1 MTSVWKRL
9 QRVGKRASKFQFAAT
24 YQELVVECTN
34 KWQPDKLRVVW
45 TRRNRRICTKLHGWQ
60 PGIKNPYRGM
70 VVWQAPE
77 NVDITVTLFK
87 DPNADEFEDKDWT
100 FIIENE
106 TKGHRK
112 VLASVDVNMKRYA
125 SATPAQYE
133 LTLKLKP
140 LSVKVVEATLKL
152 TLSCVFLK
160 EGKATDEDMQSLA
173 SLMSLKQSDIGNLDD
188 FSDEEEEKRASTGS
202 TTTSPATAPPPPS
215 RRVRDT
221 GPTHTAPTEME
232 WKSAFTVTLP
242 NLPQLQSLPPLP
254 LSITPSAPPLF
265 PPPPP
270 PHLAAPGPVGSAS
283 QQARPSHYSFTVPAF
298 VRAHPPALPK
308 IFQPAAGSAPIYV
321 PRRPQR
327 GSGDPSLMDPSPPAG
342 TAAAAPIPP
351 LPKPRPLS
359 FTGPGTPPHP
369 SALSSTPPHVASPP
383 DAVQTASWQKE
394 WRPPKNTTPLA
405 PVPVPYS
412 PPVLCPPH
420 TATDV
425 PEAVPLQ
432 AVQGLETLC
441 NPLPPPP
448 VQTPP
453 LPMQAPPLVQSS
465 VSVPVHPAAVP
476 SANAVQ
482 SATVTVQATVHTP
495 PPSGEASPVALASGL
510 DCLDHSMESDMPPLI
525 PHSAQTASPARSSP
539 SRKAPRPVRPP
550 PPPPDQATPP
560 SLAPPNKQS
569 RPAGL
574 TPPPEYSPP
583 SGSFPSPE
591 SVNPVLLPPPIPP
604 RKGFPL
610 PLSSPP
616 ASAPGPDPFSG
627 SDHPHPPLQTPS
639 STPAVSLSDPPVR
652 ARVPVSIPAPPVASS
667 LSDAPSL
674 TPSDSA
680 VPASCPS
687 SASPPVSPDV
697 CVSPVPC
704 HPLLPV
710 VSDASCAAPDAA
722 APAVVSSS
730 DSIPERPLQTCEWR
744 HQVVPT
750 VVRPNVRRPQV
761 SPAVESPVPM
771 PVSSPLCPTPALP
784 SPLPSAISSPPP
796 QNQVPISLLPGPVSA
811 SLSDTQTEYQR
822 QLSTLTEEELSS
834 SISPTEEKQMNLG
847 RTESRG
853 YERKREGDSV
863 FGLEVVKAAKGPD
876 SMTSML
882 PSSPKK
888 SSLSELTYFELP
900 KTRSDGPK
908 TPPIEASLDPTS
920 HPASPV
926 SSSSVVVSASPLE
939 SKEAPNTSAFVLKP
953 AHPSPPRSVS
963 GQGAVVAPE
972 RDKAV
977 LPLSVHQFPHSALLE
992 GKELRDWRE
1001 ETQTGKDW
1009 KERREEKEQK
1019 VTLSSEREA
1028 SKSIGDLEKP
1038 HSDWGPNT
1046 MVALLPSCPR
1056 VSSSPGLPSTMS
1068 HSTDEAQLEWTFDRK
1083 VLLEKPSKSISKVAI
1098 LQASAP
1104 ESLSKDEEEY
1114 ADTKGVTYL
1123 SPSCPRESRI
1133 PGLPST
1139 HMLMADSPR
1148 VVRDPNMVDLLI
1160 TCPRVSNIPGI
1171 PSCQQMKV
1179 EEPKECLWSESKKPL
1194 CQPSC
1199 REKVLVF
1206 DSPGKAYEDKEAR
1219 GHMVAI
1225 VPTCPQESRIPGFPS
1240 TPRPKVNPRVQMP
1253 SMIDILP
1260 TCPKSTH
1267 IPGLPTVMVSNETLS
1282 LKWPSEDI
1290 VFYKPFKGKP
1300 RILHFHDLGKFYH
1313 DMEML
1318 KTMVVLVPTCP
1329 RKARNPGFPSVP
1341 RDPEKLHLS
1350 NAPSMVNILPTCPK
1364 SSGISGLPSRLH
1376 TGSGGWLTCNSLLW
1390 DKPLKRQASG
1400 IHQFS
1405 AGLLPLEKNVNMS
1418 NMRPSCP
1425 KTTRIH
1431 GCPSAPRP
1439 EICRAPII
1447 VNLVP
1452 SCPKVSKIMGFP
1464 SIKALK
1470 AEQDMP
1476 WWYALDK
1483 KLFWAKQIKNTST
1496 LFKPLPSGVTL
1507 SKEGGDIGRSMFKLA
1522 PTCPGQARVPGFPSA
1537 PKPELKR
1544 APSMINCLPSCPKIS
1559 RVPGIPSAKKLVEE
1573 FDIKGWPIREMP
1585 LWIKPFKR
1593 KPCEAISLQPAQYR
1607 PRDDSEREII
1617 KSMPLLVPC
1626 CPRKPSTPG
1635 FPSSPR
1641 PKVDNAPNI
1650 MNLLPSCPKVAR
1662 IPGVPSIQMS
1672 QNECAAM
1679 NWPLGVQ
1686 PFCVKSRKNKSFES
1700 VLVLP
1705 VHYRTIKD
1713 QIIIRGMFYLAPNC
1727 PGKARNSGFP
1737 SAPRPQGF
1745 RAPTMASMIP
1755 SCPKSSRVHGLQSTQ
1770 QSNTGCDAEIK
1781 WHADIK
1787 PLWEKPQDKDKS
1799 CLHILDCP
1807 SQYSSIKDKYFMRTM
1822 VSLVSSCPAN
1832 ASSSGF
1838 PSLQRLESRHLPG
1851 KASILPSHLPG
1862 TDTTKD
1868 KDIALVVDRSPCQNS
1883 LAPKPD
1889 SVNQPPEIS
1898 EVMERLLASTPL
1910 GPSED
1915 HISDY
1920 LSIAS
1925 KSHIEL
1931 PCEKLKTLSQPQDI
1945 SSHKQTYPSEPDHP
1959 PLPAHIT
1966 NDDKEANPVLI
1977 SVPTLMKENTVF
1989 GGKYKRGDE
1998 GTLERGHIQCRMWH
2012 STPDTPL
2019 ILTVRERSGSMTAL
2033 VPACPRTSSI
2043 PGFPS
2048 MQITSTGTGL
2058 GSCSVDKSTLWE
2070 KQSKALHVLQVDIP
2084 KEQRDMMTGMVNL
2097 GPSCPKRARTD
2108 GFPSVDSPKSVVC
2121 QVERAAN
2128 MVNLTP
2134 SCPSVARVIGMPSIR
2149 NAYIN
2154 ETAWPVNKFP
2164 TWQKPLKRKTSVTIL
2179 STPFPQMSKRNKK
2192 IMKNMFAIVPSC
2204 PSASSIPGFPSARRT
2219 QKAQMP
2225 SMKSLFP
2232 SCPNKSN
2239 IAGIPSKLA
2248 QPADKP
2254 NVEWLNVRGD
2264 LWVRQPQ
2271 KRPDL
2276 PRQIFVEDTKICS
2289 TMWALVPSCPIA
2301 ASVPGFP
2308 SAPQHITDKHQ
2319 IRKEPAM
2326 GNIAHACPKLS
2337 IVPGMPS
2344 QDETDVDQIPD
2355 KTVLWD
2361 KPPQMKSFAIE
2372 LLESGDK
2379 TIGKDM
2385 MALVPSCPEVA
2396 RHPGFPS
2403 APRPQVN
2410 IEPNMANILPCCP
2423 KLSKVP
2429 GMPSQDETNVDQIPD
2444 KTVLWEK
2451 PPQMKSFAI
2460 EMLESGDK
2468 TIGKDMVSLV
2478 PSCPEVARHPG
2489 FPSAPR
2495 SHVNLEPN
2503 MVDIL
2508 PCCPKIARVPGCPS
2522 IESAVASERPSDIQF
2537 FIWSKPLKDKLVGI
2551 TGITCY
2557 SGPEYRNM
2565 YALVPS
2571 CPTKACAPGFP
2582 SAPQPKCWEMSN
2594 MINMTSS
2601 CPKIS
2606 CAPGIPC
2613 TERLQTG
2620 PWLFINMPEWEKP
2633 FRSPQS
2639 LVQTSSVL
2647 ESLPNESHIM
2657 QRMVSLAPICPRKAC
2672 AQGFPSSPLPVAKKM
2687 PYMFS
2692 LLPSIPR
2699 VSSILGMPSSTMLIF
2714 DISHSKPWSVHS
2726 CTEVK
2731 KPLKERS
2738 AMITACQYDR
2748 ETVANMFLLKPTCP
2762 IRATN
2767 PGLPSLCRPPVVE
2780 EHTSSVLSPS
2790 CPKESCIPGIPSLL
2804 INQAQS
2810 PEAVSYKQLS
2820 LERPLRATQFGT
2832 ALPYPIT
2839 DNTEVYKDMVVL
2851 LPSCPRQ
2858 ARIPGFP
2865 SAPPPPK
2872 VDSESLACPEIAP
2885 NDQTENIVKVITEQ
2899 SVVEDTDVSDLVT
2912 CEDIEDTGICIE
2924 VKQIS
2929 DISFI
2934 GEPGSPAKGE
2944 CKEDVV
2950 LVDNPSP
2957 SSAHDTA
2964 DLSES
2969 GLVLDWEVL
2978 EAEDS
2983 SVEKEGGS
2991 SGLVKT
2997 IVDVFHKGYETVAAI
3012 LHPSSPSPPHP
3023 TDMDNLKHFSSSVDP
3038 GDTDGLI
3045 QSKEEAMGASSYL
3058 GAEEAVK
3065 FPEAAESY
3073 MYHLSEG
3080 RSESAL
3086 EDECWLVEGSGFSVM
3101 KKWPPL
3107 TEHDL
3112 YEINKEEEFS
3122 EVKEVEEKALCVDLL
3137 SQTKE
3142 KTSGQEADSGPSK
3155 VLEQSIPTLPVDT
3168 EDELSKQMFLEQGPG
3183 HLSAKGAI
3191 VPSLLQPTTEETPLV
3206 SQRSPSTDGSKPAA
3220 VVDLVPPRR
3229 AKRND
3234 SLNRE
3239 AVQAVDSD
3247 TGNTE
3252 RVALSSVGK
3261 LTPSQRSKKDKSEGS
3276 QSVETSA
3283 VESVSSMESFEGDR
3297 QQQVTLSLL
3306 EMVDGVSSK
3315 LAVEEKAPQT
3325 LDNKADSS
3333 KMPQVPTDER
3343 VPSEKEI
3350 EQPRTLDVSLPLPQ
3364 TKKQLSAPISDDSVP
3379 LKTDAMEN
3387 KGTSKDID
3395 THSAEHNQT
3404 VPAALPTAEFVPP
3417 PRIKKETP
3425 SPLLTKDNS
3434 TSKAQS
3440 RDRSPAQK
3448 ELVVPMRKRKGR
3460 SQSCKVS
3467 QVSGTETG
3475 RNMKLEISESDKSL
3489 DSEIRSTF
3497 NAQSRGRSPGP
3508 KDLVVPIR
3516 KKKGRS
3522 QSCEVSAVSGTG
3534 SWRETR
3540 LRTQESD
3547 KPPTKENRSSFLL
3560 TETTSSSNT
3569 QSRGRSPGPKDLV
3582 VPIRIKKGRSQSCE
3596 VAAVSGTGSW
3606 RETRLRTQESDKV
3619 PAKVSDQKKPDTDIS
3634 EIISGVKMRKKP
3646 AELPVPMPRV
3656 NKRRSGSFLDDIP
3669 ATDKEA
3675 WGKAITERLTNLPVP
3690 MPRVKKQLSGSF
3702 VDVASSHAESQSCAV
3717 EAAVEMVAKVRE
3729 GLSNLPVPMPRAKK
3743 RLSGSF
3749 LDDSSLAAESGV
3761 CGTGVSEGLSGL
3773 PVPMPRIKKRL
3784 SGSFLDD
3791 VTSPADSQL
3800 SSGEPVVDI
3809 EACKNGMT
3817 EGLASLPVPM
3827 ARMRKRLSET
3837 FLLDD
3842 VSPTT
3847 VPQSSAIKP
3856 AKIEA
3861 SSTLPIPMPRMKKRL
3876 SGAFLDDTSPP
3887 TEPLTS
3893 AAEMSVDLE
3902 AREKASLPVPM
3913 PRSKKHL
3920 SGSFTD
3926 GSPPSDSPLSSPVG
3940 SYETKD
3946 SFLSKLDQLS
3956 NEGICKDSSSAPVS
3970 VEAFESSD
3978 GREEK
3983 SKPSVTTAASE
3994 GETETAVLLAGDLT
4008 HMDEETTTDA
4018 NAEPAPETTSV
4029 LKLTEGSTDGPVQS
4043 VEMFDH
4049 TNQTE
4054 SSAESDVMEPVEGSE
4069 VAEADSGRA
4078 EQEMPESKESVEVEA
4093 EGDSA
4098 SADESQEGAAEDS
4111 TLPVPRPRMKK
4122 RLSGSEDSPSAGQ
4135 EELSDIPA
4143 VVPRRNKKK
4152 LIADPVDLQGIGP
4165 AEGETD
4171 TVTSQEIPNLVTSS
4185 QSLLQWCQEV
4195 TQDHKGVKITNFSTS
4210 WRNGLAFCAILHH
4223 FHPDK
4228 INYEMLDPYDIK
4240 HNNKKAFDGF
4250 AELGIPRL
4258 MAPSDMVL
4266 LAVPDRLIVMTY
4278 LNQMRTHFMGQE
4290 LSVVQIGRDTS
4301 ESSYAVATAAE
4312 GREHADPEAAAR
4324 YCVEQLQRSGITL
4337 ETSGSRPAS
4346 VERAVSQERDGTNG
4360 DMVPPPRTKRPQSVV
4375 AAGTGS
4381 GLIGPVAPPRSHSTS
4396 SKSGFAHVKDAD
4408 LVRKRRSQLRGE
4420 SMDESELSEAPSRL
4434 EIASSQMSVMRP
4446 DSQNLEPDEG
4456 RMAEEAQD
4464 TSQYVQSEMQAL
4476 EMEQRQIDRRAGY
4489 VEKKLRVL
4497 MESGTD
4503 RIEEEKLI
4511 QEWFMLVNKK
4521 NALIR
4526 RQDQLQLLQEEQDLE
4541 RRFEMLKRELQ
4552 DLMAVEARRCRLWF
4566 ELLKREL
4573 QELIPEQDWQKT
4585 QAHKHSEQLLLQ
4597 ELVSLVNQ
4605 RDELVHDMDAKERGA
4620 LEEDERLERGLERR
4634 RQKYG
4639 SRKEKCSIQ

>member
-1 MTSVWKRL
+1 MWPLHPTLCRQSPTPL
-9 QRVGKRASKFQFAAT
+9 PARVHGD
-24 YQELVVECTN
+24 
-34 KWQPDKLRVVW
+34 PRVSP
-45 TRRNRRICTKLHGWQ
+45 LS
-60 PGIKNPYRGM
+60 
-70 VVWQAPE
+70 APLLPRS
-77 NVDITVTLFK
+77 TL
-87 DPNADEFEDKDWT
+87 
-100 FIIENE
+100 
-106 TKGHRK
+106 
-112 VLASVDVNMKRYA
+112 LL
-125 SATPAQYE
+125 
-133 LTLKLKP
+133 LTL
-140 LSVKVVEATLKL
+140 A
-152 TLSCVFLK
+152 
-160 EGKATDEDMQSLA
+160 
-173 SLMSLKQSDIGNLDD
+173 
-188 FSDEEEEKRASTGS
+188 
-202 TTTSPATAPPPPS
+202 
-215 RRVRDT
+215 
-221 GPTHTAPTEME
+221 
-232 WKSAFTVTLP
+232 
-242 NLPQLQSLPPLP
+242 
-254 LSITPSAPPLF
+254 
-265 PPPPP
+265 P
-270 PHLAAPGPVGSAS
+270 PHLERPPCTVTRRSKSFRDSLAEPGSALT
-283 QQARPSHYSFTVPAF
+283 RPTS
-298 VRAHPPALPK
+298 LP
-308 IFQPAAGSAPIYV
+308 S
-321 PRRPQR
+321 
-327 GSGDPSLMDPSPPAG
+327 
-342 TAAAAPIPP
+342 
-351 LPKPRPLS
+351 
-359 FTGPGTPPHP
+359 
-369 SALSSTPPHVASPP
+369 
-383 DAVQTASWQKE
+383 E
-394 WRPPKNTTPLA
+394 
-405 PVPVPYS
+405 
-412 PPVLCPPH
+412 
-420 TATDV
+420 
-425 PEAVPLQ
+425 PEP
-432 AVQGLETLC
+432 
-441 NPLPPPP
+441 
-448 VQTPP
+448 
-453 LPMQAPPLVQSS
+453 
-465 VSVPVHPAAVP
+465 
-476 SANAVQ
+476 
-482 SATVTVQATVHTP
+482 
-495 PPSGEASPVALASGL
+495 
-510 DCLDHSMESDMPPLI
+510 
-525 PHSAQTASPARSSP
+525 
-539 SRKAPRPVRPP
+539 
-550 PPPPDQATPP
+550 
-560 SLAPPNKQS
+560 
-569 RPAGL
+569 
-574 TPPPEYSPP
+574 
-583 SGSFPSPE
+583 
-591 SVNPVLLPPPIPP
+591 
-604 RKGFPL
+604 
-610 PLSSPP
+610 
-616 ASAPGPDPFSG
+616 
-627 SDHPHPPLQTPS
+627 
-639 STPAVSLSDPPVR
+639 
-652 ARVPVSIPAPPVASS
+652 
-667 LSDAPSL
+667 
-674 TPSDSA
+674 
-680 VPASCPS
+680 
-687 SASPPVSPDV
+687 
-697 CVSPVPC
+697 
-704 HPLLPV
+704 
-710 VSDASCAAPDAA
+710 
-722 APAVVSSS
+722 

-882 PSSPKK
+882 PSSSKK

-1019 VTLSSEREA
+1019 VTFSSEREA

-1400 IHQFS
+1400 IHHFS

-1425 KTTRIH
+1425 KTTRIP

-1439 EICRAPII
+1439 EICRAPSI

-1476 WWYALDK
+1476 WWYALDN

-1544 APSMINCLPSCPKIS
+1544 APNMINCLPSCPKIS

-1617 KSMPLLVPC
+1617 QSMPLLVPC
-1626 CPRKPSTPG
+1626 CPRKASTPG

-1672 QNECAAM
+1672 QNEYAAM

-1807 SQYSSIKDKYFMRTM
+1807 AQYSSIKDKYFMRTM

-1889 SVNQPPEIS
+1889 SVNQPPKIS

-1998 GTLERGHIQCRMWH
+1998 GTIERGHIQCRMWH

-2192 IMKNMFAIVPSC
+2192 MMKNMFAIVPSC

-2337 IVPGMPS
+2337 I
-2344 QDETDVDQIPD
+2344 
-2355 KTVLWD
+2355 
-2361 KPPQMKSFAIE
+2361 
-2372 LLESGDK
+2372 
-2379 TIGKDM
+2379 
-2385 MALVPSCPEVA
+2385 
-2396 RHPGFPS
+2396 
-2403 APRPQVN
+2403 
-2410 IEPNMANILPCCP
+2410 
-2423 KLSKVP
+2423 VP

-2699 VSSILGMPSSTMLIF
+2699 VSGILGMPSSTMLIF

-2780 EHTSSVLSPS
+2780 EHTSSALSPS

-2810 PEAVSYKQLS
+2810 QEAVSYKQLS

-2934 GEPGSPAKGE
+2934 G
-2944 CKEDVV
+2944 
-2950 LVDNPSP
+2950 
-2957 SSAHDTA
+2957 
-2964 DLSES
+2964 
-2969 GLVLDWEVL
+2969 
-2978 EAEDS
+2978 
-2983 SVEKEGGS
+2983 
-2991 SGLVKT
+2991 
-2997 IVDVFHKGYETVAAI
+2997 
-3012 LHPSSPSPPHP
+3012 
-3023 TDMDNLKHFSSSVDP
+3023 
-3038 GDTDGLI
+3038 
-3045 QSKEEAMGASSYL
+3045 
-3058 GAEEAVK
+3058 
-3065 FPEAAESY
+3065 
-3073 MYHLSEG
+3073 
-3080 RSESAL
+3080 
-3086 EDECWLVEGSGFSVM
+3086 
-3101 KKWPPL
+3101 
-3107 TEHDL
+3107 
-3112 YEINKEEEFS
+3112 
-3122 EVKEVEEKALCVDLL
+3122 
-3137 SQTKE
+3137 
-3142 KTSGQEADSGPSK
+3142 
-3155 VLEQSIPTLPVDT
+3155 
-3168 EDELSKQMFLEQGPG
+3168 PG

-3206 SQRSPSTDGSKPAA
+3206 SQRSPSTDGS

-3229 AKRND
+3229 TKRKD

-3333 KMPQVPTDER
+3333 KMPQVPTDE
-3343 VPSEKEI
+3343 KEI

-3379 LKTDAMEN
+3379 LKTDALEN

-3475 RNMKLEISESDKSL
+3475 RDMKLEISESDKSL

-3560 TETTSSSNT
+3560 TETTSTSNT

-3619 PAKVSDQKKPDTDIS
+3619 PAEVSDQKKPDTDIS

-3656 NKRRSGSFLDDIP
+3656 IKRRSGSFLDDIP

-3690 MPRVKKQLSGSF
+3690 MPRLKKQLSGSF
-3702 VDVASSHAESQSCAV
+3702 MDVASSHAESQSCAV

-3743 RLSGSF
+3743 
-3749 LDDSSLAAESGV
+3749 
-3761 CGTGVSEGLSGL
+3761 T
-3773 PVPMPRIKKRL
+3773 
-3784 SGSFLDD
+3784 
-3791 VTSPADSQL
+3791 
-3800 SSGEPVVDI
+3800 
-3809 EACKNGMT
+3809 
-3817 EGLASLPVPM
+3817 
-3827 ARMRKRLSET
+3827 
-3837 FLLDD
+3837 
-3842 VSPTT
+3842 
-3847 VPQSSAIKP
+3847 PQWIFP
-3856 AKIEA
+3856 
-3861 SSTLPIPMPRMKKRL
+3861 
-3876 SGAFLDDTSPP
+3876 G
-3887 TEPLTS
+3887 
-3893 AAEMSVDLE
+3893 
-3902 AREKASLPVPM
+3902 
-3913 PRSKKHL
+3913 
-3920 SGSFTD
+3920 
-3926 GSPPSDSPLSSPVG
+3926 
-3940 SYETKD
+3940 
-3946 SFLSKLDQLS
+3946 
-3956 NEGICKDSSSAPVS
+3956 
-3970 VEAFESSD
+3970 
-3978 GREEK
+3978 
-3983 SKPSVTTAASE
+3983 
-3994 GETETAVLLAGDLT
+3994 
-4008 HMDEETTTDA
+4008 
-4018 NAEPAPETTSV
+4018 
-4029 LKLTEGSTDGPVQS
+4029 
-4043 VEMFDH
+4043 
-4049 TNQTE
+4049 
-4054 SSAESDVMEPVEGSE
+4054 
-4069 VAEADSGRA
+4069 
-4078 EQEMPESKESVEVEA
+4078 
-4093 EGDSA
+4093 
-4098 SADESQEGAAEDS
+4098 
-4111 TLPVPRPRMKK
+4111 
-4122 RLSGSEDSPSAGQ
+4122 
-4135 EELSDIPA
+4135 
-4143 VVPRRNKKK
+4143 
-4152 LIADPVDLQGIGP
+4152 
-4165 AEGETD
+4165 
-4171 TVTSQEIPNLVTSS
+4171 
-4185 QSLLQWCQEV
+4185 
-4195 TQDHKGVKITNFSTS
+4195 
-4210 WRNGLAFCAILHH
+4210 
-4223 FHPDK
+4223 
-4228 INYEMLDPYDIK
+4228 
-4240 HNNKKAFDGF
+4240 
-4250 AELGIPRL
+4250 
-4258 MAPSDMVL
+4258 
-4266 LAVPDRLIVMTY
+4266 
-4278 LNQMRTHFMGQE
+4278 
-4290 LSVVQIGRDTS
+4290 
-4301 ESSYAVATAAE
+4301 
-4312 GREHADPEAAAR
+4312 
-4324 YCVEQLQRSGITL
+4324 
-4337 ETSGSRPAS
+4337 
-4346 VERAVSQERDGTNG
+4346 
-4360 DMVPPPRTKRPQSVV
+4360 
-4375 AAGTGS
+4375 
-4381 GLIGPVAPPRSHSTS
+4381 
-4396 SKSGFAHVKDAD
+4396 
-4408 LVRKRRSQLRGE
+4408 
-4420 SMDESELSEAPSRL
+4420 
-4434 EIASSQMSVMRP
+4434 
-4446 DSQNLEPDEG
+4446 
-4456 RMAEEAQD
+4456 
-4464 TSQYVQSEMQAL
+4464 
-4476 EMEQRQIDRRAGY
+4476 
-4489 VEKKLRVL
+4489 
-4497 MESGTD
+4497 
-4503 RIEEEKLI
+4503 
-4511 QEWFMLVNKK
+4511 
-4521 NALIR
+4521 
-4526 RQDQLQLLQEEQDLE
+4526 
-4541 RRFEMLKRELQ
+4541 
-4552 DLMAVEARRCRLWF
+4552 
-4566 ELLKREL
+4566 
-4573 QELIPEQDWQKT
+4573 
-4585 QAHKHSEQLLLQ
+4585 
-4597 ELVSLVNQ
+4597 
-4605 RDELVHDMDAKERGA
+4605 
-4620 LEEDERLERGLERR
+4620 
-4634 RQKYG
+4634 
-4639 SRKEKCSIQ
+4639 

>member
-1 MTSVWKRL
+1 MWPLHPTLCRQSPTPL
-9 QRVGKRASKFQFAAT
+9 PARVHGD
-24 YQELVVECTN
+24 
-34 KWQPDKLRVVW
+34 PRVSP
-45 TRRNRRICTKLHGWQ
+45 LS
-60 PGIKNPYRGM
+60 
-70 VVWQAPE
+70 APLLPRS
-77 NVDITVTLFK
+77 TL
-87 DPNADEFEDKDWT
+87 
-100 FIIENE
+100 
-106 TKGHRK
+106 
-112 VLASVDVNMKRYA
+112 LL
-125 SATPAQYE
+125 
-133 LTLKLKP
+133 LTL
-140 LSVKVVEATLKL
+140 A
-152 TLSCVFLK
+152 
-160 EGKATDEDMQSLA
+160 
-173 SLMSLKQSDIGNLDD
+173 
-188 FSDEEEEKRASTGS
+188 
-202 TTTSPATAPPPPS
+202 
-215 RRVRDT
+215 
-221 GPTHTAPTEME
+221 
-232 WKSAFTVTLP
+232 
-242 NLPQLQSLPPLP
+242 
-254 LSITPSAPPLF
+254 
-265 PPPPP
+265 P
-270 PHLAAPGPVGSAS
+270 PHLERPPCTVTRRSKSFRDSLAEPGSALT
-283 QQARPSHYSFTVPAF
+283 RPTS
-298 VRAHPPALPK
+298 LP
-308 IFQPAAGSAPIYV
+308 S
-321 PRRPQR
+321 
-327 GSGDPSLMDPSPPAG
+327 
-342 TAAAAPIPP
+342 
-351 LPKPRPLS
+351 
-359 FTGPGTPPHP
+359 
-369 SALSSTPPHVASPP
+369 
-383 DAVQTASWQKE
+383 E
-394 WRPPKNTTPLA
+394 
-405 PVPVPYS
+405 
-412 PPVLCPPH
+412 
-420 TATDV
+420 
-425 PEAVPLQ
+425 PEP
-432 AVQGLETLC
+432 
-441 NPLPPPP
+441 
-448 VQTPP
+448 
-453 LPMQAPPLVQSS
+453 
-465 VSVPVHPAAVP
+465 
-476 SANAVQ
+476 
-482 SATVTVQATVHTP
+482 
-495 PPSGEASPVALASGL
+495 
-510 DCLDHSMESDMPPLI
+510 
-525 PHSAQTASPARSSP
+525 
-539 SRKAPRPVRPP
+539 
-550 PPPPDQATPP
+550 
-560 SLAPPNKQS
+560 
-569 RPAGL
+569 
-574 TPPPEYSPP
+574 
-583 SGSFPSPE
+583 
-591 SVNPVLLPPPIPP
+591 
-604 RKGFPL
+604 
-610 PLSSPP
+610 
-616 ASAPGPDPFSG
+616 
-627 SDHPHPPLQTPS
+627 
-639 STPAVSLSDPPVR
+639 
-652 ARVPVSIPAPPVASS
+652 
-667 LSDAPSL
+667 
-674 TPSDSA
+674 
-680 VPASCPS
+680 
-687 SASPPVSPDV
+687 
-697 CVSPVPC
+697 
-704 HPLLPV
+704 
-710 VSDASCAAPDAA
+710 
-722 APAVVSSS
+722 

-882 PSSPKK
+882 PSSSKK

-1019 VTLSSEREA
+1019 VTFSSEREA

-1400 IHQFS
+1400 IHHFS

-1425 KTTRIH
+1425 KTTRIP

-1439 EICRAPII
+1439 EICRAPSI

-1476 WWYALDK
+1476 WWYALDN

-1544 APSMINCLPSCPKIS
+1544 APNMINCLPSCPKIS

-1617 KSMPLLVPC
+1617 QSMPLLVPC
-1626 CPRKPSTPG
+1626 CPRKASTPG

-1672 QNECAAM
+1672 QNEYAAM

-1807 SQYSSIKDKYFMRTM
+1807 AQYSSIKDKYFMRTM

-1889 SVNQPPEIS
+1889 SVNQPPKIS

-1998 GTLERGHIQCRMWH
+1998 GTIERGHIQCRMWH

-2192 IMKNMFAIVPSC
+2192 MMKNMFAIVPSC

-2337 IVPGMPS
+2337 I
-2344 QDETDVDQIPD
+2344 
-2355 KTVLWD
+2355 
-2361 KPPQMKSFAIE
+2361 
-2372 LLESGDK
+2372 
-2379 TIGKDM
+2379 
-2385 MALVPSCPEVA
+2385 
-2396 RHPGFPS
+2396 
-2403 APRPQVN
+2403 
-2410 IEPNMANILPCCP
+2410 
-2423 KLSKVP
+2423 VP

-2699 VSSILGMPSSTMLIF
+2699 VSGILGMPSSTMLIF

-2780 EHTSSVLSPS
+2780 EHTSSALSPS

-2810 PEAVSYKQLS
+2810 QEAVSYKQLS

-2934 GEPGSPAKGE
+2934 GKPGSPAKGE

-2997 IVDVFHKGYETVAAI
+2997 IVDVFHKG
-3012 LHPSSPSPPHP
+3012 
-3023 TDMDNLKHFSSSVDP
+3023 
-3038 GDTDGLI
+3038 
-3045 QSKEEAMGASSYL
+3045 
-3058 GAEEAVK
+3058 
-3065 FPEAAESY
+3065 
-3073 MYHLSEG
+3073 
-3080 RSESAL
+3080 
-3086 EDECWLVEGSGFSVM
+3086 
-3101 KKWPPL
+3101 
-3107 TEHDL
+3107 
-3112 YEINKEEEFS
+3112 
-3122 EVKEVEEKALCVDLL
+3122 
-3137 SQTKE
+3137 
-3142 KTSGQEADSGPSK
+3142 
-3155 VLEQSIPTLPVDT
+3155 
-3168 EDELSKQMFLEQGPG
+3168 
-3183 HLSAKGAI
+3183 
-3191 VPSLLQPTTEETPLV
+3191 
-3206 SQRSPSTDGSKPAA
+3206 
-3220 VVDLVPPRR
+3220 
-3229 AKRND
+3229 
-3234 SLNRE
+3234 
-3239 AVQAVDSD
+3239 
-3247 TGNTE
+3247 
-3252 RVALSSVGK
+3252 
-3261 LTPSQRSKKDKSEGS
+3261 
-3276 QSVETSA
+3276 
-3283 VESVSSMESFEGDR
+3283 
-3297 QQQVTLSLL
+3297 
-3306 EMVDGVSSK
+3306 
-3315 LAVEEKAPQT
+3315 
-3325 LDNKADSS
+3325 
-3333 KMPQVPTDER
+3333 
-3343 VPSEKEI
+3343 
-3350 EQPRTLDVSLPLPQ
+3350 
-3364 TKKQLSAPISDDSVP
+3364 
-3379 LKTDAMEN
+3379 
-3387 KGTSKDID
+3387 
-3395 THSAEHNQT
+3395 
-3404 VPAALPTAEFVPP
+3404 
-3417 PRIKKETP
+3417 
-3425 SPLLTKDNS
+3425 
-3434 TSKAQS
+3434 
-3440 RDRSPAQK
+3440 
-3448 ELVVPMRKRKGR
+3448 
-3460 SQSCKVS
+3460 
-3467 QVSGTETG
+3467 
-3475 RNMKLEISESDKSL
+3475 
-3489 DSEIRSTF
+3489 
-3497 NAQSRGRSPGP
+3497 
-3508 KDLVVPIR
+3508 
-3516 KKKGRS
+3516 
-3522 QSCEVSAVSGTG
+3522 
-3534 SWRETR
+3534 
-3540 LRTQESD
+3540 
-3547 KPPTKENRSSFLL
+3547 
-3560 TETTSSSNT
+3560 
-3569 QSRGRSPGPKDLV
+3569 
-3582 VPIRIKKGRSQSCE
+3582 
-3596 VAAVSGTGSW
+3596 
-3606 RETRLRTQESDKV
+3606 
-3619 PAKVSDQKKPDTDIS
+3619 
-3634 EIISGVKMRKKP
+3634 
-3646 AELPVPMPRV
+3646 
-3656 NKRRSGSFLDDIP
+3656 
-3669 ATDKEA
+3669 
-3675 WGKAITERLTNLPVP
+3675 
-3690 MPRVKKQLSGSF
+3690 
-3702 VDVASSHAESQSCAV
+3702 
-3717 EAAVEMVAKVRE
+3717 
-3729 GLSNLPVPMPRAKK
+3729 
-3743 RLSGSF
+3743 
-3749 LDDSSLAAESGV
+3749 
-3761 CGTGVSEGLSGL
+3761 
-3773 PVPMPRIKKRL
+3773 
-3784 SGSFLDD
+3784 
-3791 VTSPADSQL
+3791 
-3800 SSGEPVVDI
+3800 
-3809 EACKNGMT
+3809 
-3817 EGLASLPVPM
+3817 
-3827 ARMRKRLSET
+3827 
-3837 FLLDD
+3837 
-3842 VSPTT
+3842 
-3847 VPQSSAIKP
+3847 
-3856 AKIEA
+3856 
-3861 SSTLPIPMPRMKKRL
+3861 
-3876 SGAFLDDTSPP
+3876 
-3887 TEPLTS
+3887 
-3893 AAEMSVDLE
+3893 
-3902 AREKASLPVPM
+3902 
-3913 PRSKKHL
+3913 
-3920 SGSFTD
+3920 
-3926 GSPPSDSPLSSPVG
+3926 
-3940 SYETKD
+3940 
-3946 SFLSKLDQLS
+3946 
-3956 NEGICKDSSSAPVS
+3956 
-3970 VEAFESSD
+3970 
-3978 GREEK
+3978 
-3983 SKPSVTTAASE
+3983 
-3994 GETETAVLLAGDLT
+3994 
-4008 HMDEETTTDA
+4008 
-4018 NAEPAPETTSV
+4018 
-4029 LKLTEGSTDGPVQS
+4029 
-4043 VEMFDH
+4043 
-4049 TNQTE
+4049 
-4054 SSAESDVMEPVEGSE
+4054 
-4069 VAEADSGRA
+4069 
-4078 EQEMPESKESVEVEA
+4078 
-4093 EGDSA
+4093 
-4098 SADESQEGAAEDS
+4098 QEGAAEDS

-4122 RLSGSEDSPSAGQ
+4122 RLSGSEDSPSAGH

-4456 RMAEEAQD
+4456 RMAEEEAQD

-4573 QELIPEQDWQKT
+4573 QELIPEQG
-4585 QAHKHSEQLLLQ
+4585 EMLVLQ
-4597 ELVSLVNQ
+4597 NKSS
-4605 RDELVHDMDAKERGA
+4605 H
-4620 LEEDERLERGLERR
+4620 
-4634 RQKYG
+4634 
-4639 SRKEKCSIQ
+4639 

>member
-1 MTSVWKRL
+1 MWPLHPTLCRQSPTPL
-9 QRVGKRASKFQFAAT
+9 PARVHGD
-24 YQELVVECTN
+24 
-34 KWQPDKLRVVW
+34 PRVSP
-45 TRRNRRICTKLHGWQ
+45 LS
-60 PGIKNPYRGM
+60 
-70 VVWQAPE
+70 APLLPRS
-77 NVDITVTLFK
+77 TL
-87 DPNADEFEDKDWT
+87 
-100 FIIENE
+100 
-106 TKGHRK
+106 
-112 VLASVDVNMKRYA
+112 LL
-125 SATPAQYE
+125 
-133 LTLKLKP
+133 LTL
-140 LSVKVVEATLKL
+140 A
-152 TLSCVFLK
+152 
-160 EGKATDEDMQSLA
+160 
-173 SLMSLKQSDIGNLDD
+173 
-188 FSDEEEEKRASTGS
+188 
-202 TTTSPATAPPPPS
+202 
-215 RRVRDT
+215 
-221 GPTHTAPTEME
+221 
-232 WKSAFTVTLP
+232 
-242 NLPQLQSLPPLP
+242 
-254 LSITPSAPPLF
+254 
-265 PPPPP
+265 P
-270 PHLAAPGPVGSAS
+270 PHLERPPCTVTRRSKSFRDSLAEPGSALT
-283 QQARPSHYSFTVPAF
+283 RPTS
-298 VRAHPPALPK
+298 LP
-308 IFQPAAGSAPIYV
+308 S
-321 PRRPQR
+321 
-327 GSGDPSLMDPSPPAG
+327 
-342 TAAAAPIPP
+342 
-351 LPKPRPLS
+351 
-359 FTGPGTPPHP
+359 
-369 SALSSTPPHVASPP
+369 
-383 DAVQTASWQKE
+383 E
-394 WRPPKNTTPLA
+394 
-405 PVPVPYS
+405 
-412 PPVLCPPH
+412 
-420 TATDV
+420 
-425 PEAVPLQ
+425 PEP
-432 AVQGLETLC
+432 
-441 NPLPPPP
+441 
-448 VQTPP
+448 
-453 LPMQAPPLVQSS
+453 
-465 VSVPVHPAAVP
+465 
-476 SANAVQ
+476 
-482 SATVTVQATVHTP
+482 
-495 PPSGEASPVALASGL
+495 
-510 DCLDHSMESDMPPLI
+510 
-525 PHSAQTASPARSSP
+525 
-539 SRKAPRPVRPP
+539 
-550 PPPPDQATPP
+550 
-560 SLAPPNKQS
+560 
-569 RPAGL
+569 
-574 TPPPEYSPP
+574 
-583 SGSFPSPE
+583 
-591 SVNPVLLPPPIPP
+591 
-604 RKGFPL
+604 
-610 PLSSPP
+610 
-616 ASAPGPDPFSG
+616 
-627 SDHPHPPLQTPS
+627 
-639 STPAVSLSDPPVR
+639 
-652 ARVPVSIPAPPVASS
+652 
-667 LSDAPSL
+667 
-674 TPSDSA
+674 
-680 VPASCPS
+680 
-687 SASPPVSPDV
+687 
-697 CVSPVPC
+697 
-704 HPLLPV
+704 
-710 VSDASCAAPDAA
+710 
-722 APAVVSSS
+722 

-882 PSSPKK
+882 PSSSKK

-1019 VTLSSEREA
+1019 VTFSSEREA

-1400 IHQFS
+1400 IHHFS

-1425 KTTRIH
+1425 KTTRIP

-1439 EICRAPII
+1439 EICRAPSI

-1476 WWYALDK
+1476 WWYALDN

-1544 APSMINCLPSCPKIS
+1544 APNMINCLPSCPKIS

-1617 KSMPLLVPC
+1617 QSMPLLVPC
-1626 CPRKPSTPG
+1626 CPRKASTPG

-1672 QNECAAM
+1672 QNEYAAM

-1807 SQYSSIKDKYFMRTM
+1807 AQYSSIKDKYFMRTM

-1889 SVNQPPEIS
+1889 SVNQPPKIS

-1998 GTLERGHIQCRMWH
+1998 GTIERGHIQCRMWH

-2192 IMKNMFAIVPSC
+2192 MMKNMFAIVPSC

-2337 IVPGMPS
+2337 I
-2344 QDETDVDQIPD
+2344 
-2355 KTVLWD
+2355 
-2361 KPPQMKSFAIE
+2361 
-2372 LLESGDK
+2372 
-2379 TIGKDM
+2379 
-2385 MALVPSCPEVA
+2385 
-2396 RHPGFPS
+2396 
-2403 APRPQVN
+2403 
-2410 IEPNMANILPCCP
+2410 
-2423 KLSKVP
+2423 VP

-2699 VSSILGMPSSTMLIF
+2699 VSGILGMPSSTMLIF

-2780 EHTSSVLSPS
+2780 EHTSSALSPS

-2810 PEAVSYKQLS
+2810 QEAVSYKQLS

-2934 GEPGSPAKGE
+2934 G
-2944 CKEDVV
+2944 
-2950 LVDNPSP
+2950 
-2957 SSAHDTA
+2957 
-2964 DLSES
+2964 
-2969 GLVLDWEVL
+2969 
-2978 EAEDS
+2978 
-2983 SVEKEGGS
+2983 
-2991 SGLVKT
+2991 
-2997 IVDVFHKGYETVAAI
+2997 YETVAAI

-3058 GAEEAVK
+3058 GAEEAVT

-3168 EDELSKQMFLEQGPG
+3168 EEEQSKQMFLEQGPG

-3206 SQRSPSTDGSKPAA
+3206 SQRSPSTDGS

-3229 AKRND
+3229 TKRKD

-3333 KMPQVPTDER
+3333 KMPQVPTDE
-3343 VPSEKEI
+3343 KEI

-3379 LKTDAMEN
+3379 LKTDALEN

-3475 RNMKLEISESDKSL
+3475 RDMKLEISESDKSL

-3560 TETTSSSNT
+3560 TETTSTSNT

-3619 PAKVSDQKKPDTDIS
+3619 PAEVSDQKKPDTDIS

-3656 NKRRSGSFLDDIP
+3656 IKRRSGSFLDDIP

-3690 MPRVKKQLSGSF
+3690 MPRLKKQLSGSF
-3702 VDVASSHAESQSCAV
+3702 MDVASSHAESQSCAV

-3743 RLSGSF
+3743 
-3749 LDDSSLAAESGV
+3749 
-3761 CGTGVSEGLSGL
+3761 T
-3773 PVPMPRIKKRL
+3773 
-3784 SGSFLDD
+3784 
-3791 VTSPADSQL
+3791 
-3800 SSGEPVVDI
+3800 
-3809 EACKNGMT
+3809 
-3817 EGLASLPVPM
+3817 
-3827 ARMRKRLSET
+3827 
-3837 FLLDD
+3837 
-3842 VSPTT
+3842 
-3847 VPQSSAIKP
+3847 PQWIFP
-3856 AKIEA
+3856 
-3861 SSTLPIPMPRMKKRL
+3861 
-3876 SGAFLDDTSPP
+3876 G
-3887 TEPLTS
+3887 
-3893 AAEMSVDLE
+3893 
-3902 AREKASLPVPM
+3902 
-3913 PRSKKHL
+3913 
-3920 SGSFTD
+3920 
-3926 GSPPSDSPLSSPVG
+3926 
-3940 SYETKD
+3940 
-3946 SFLSKLDQLS
+3946 
-3956 NEGICKDSSSAPVS
+3956 
-3970 VEAFESSD
+3970 
-3978 GREEK
+3978 
-3983 SKPSVTTAASE
+3983 
-3994 GETETAVLLAGDLT
+3994 
-4008 HMDEETTTDA
+4008 
-4018 NAEPAPETTSV
+4018 
-4029 LKLTEGSTDGPVQS
+4029 
-4043 VEMFDH
+4043 
-4049 TNQTE
+4049 
-4054 SSAESDVMEPVEGSE
+4054 
-4069 VAEADSGRA
+4069 
-4078 EQEMPESKESVEVEA
+4078 
-4093 EGDSA
+4093 
-4098 SADESQEGAAEDS
+4098 
-4111 TLPVPRPRMKK
+4111 
-4122 RLSGSEDSPSAGQ
+4122 
-4135 EELSDIPA
+4135 
-4143 VVPRRNKKK
+4143 
-4152 LIADPVDLQGIGP
+4152 
-4165 AEGETD
+4165 
-4171 TVTSQEIPNLVTSS
+4171 
-4185 QSLLQWCQEV
+4185 
-4195 TQDHKGVKITNFSTS
+4195 
-4210 WRNGLAFCAILHH
+4210 
-4223 FHPDK
+4223 
-4228 INYEMLDPYDIK
+4228 
-4240 HNNKKAFDGF
+4240 
-4250 AELGIPRL
+4250 
-4258 MAPSDMVL
+4258 
-4266 LAVPDRLIVMTY
+4266 
-4278 LNQMRTHFMGQE
+4278 
-4290 LSVVQIGRDTS
+4290 
-4301 ESSYAVATAAE
+4301 
-4312 GREHADPEAAAR
+4312 
-4324 YCVEQLQRSGITL
+4324 
-4337 ETSGSRPAS
+4337 
-4346 VERAVSQERDGTNG
+4346 
-4360 DMVPPPRTKRPQSVV
+4360 
-4375 AAGTGS
+4375 
-4381 GLIGPVAPPRSHSTS
+4381 
-4396 SKSGFAHVKDAD
+4396 
-4408 LVRKRRSQLRGE
+4408 
-4420 SMDESELSEAPSRL
+4420 
-4434 EIASSQMSVMRP
+4434 
-4446 DSQNLEPDEG
+4446 
-4456 RMAEEAQD
+4456 
-4464 TSQYVQSEMQAL
+4464 
-4476 EMEQRQIDRRAGY
+4476 
-4489 VEKKLRVL
+4489 
-4497 MESGTD
+4497 
-4503 RIEEEKLI
+4503 
-4511 QEWFMLVNKK
+4511 
-4521 NALIR
+4521 
-4526 RQDQLQLLQEEQDLE
+4526 
-4541 RRFEMLKRELQ
+4541 
-4552 DLMAVEARRCRLWF
+4552 
-4566 ELLKREL
+4566 
-4573 QELIPEQDWQKT
+4573 
-4585 QAHKHSEQLLLQ
+4585 
-4597 ELVSLVNQ
+4597 
-4605 RDELVHDMDAKERGA
+4605 
-4620 LEEDERLERGLERR
+4620 
-4634 RQKYG
+4634 
-4639 SRKEKCSIQ
+4639 

>member
-383 DAVQTASWQKE
+383 DAVQTVTYSTARSSAWRPQSFPSLRSSPSSVHSPPPHLGASPPGAAPCTVTRRSKSFRDSLAEPGSALTRPTSLPSEPEPASWQKE

-863 FGLEVVKAAKGPD
+863 FGLEVVKAAKG
-876 SMTSML
+876 
-882 PSSPKK
+882 
-888 SSLSELTYFELP
+888 
-900 KTRSDGPK
+900 
-908 TPPIEASLDPTS
+908 
-920 HPASPV
+920 
-926 SSSSVVVSASPLE
+926 
-939 SKEAPNTSAFVLKP
+939 
-953 AHPSPPRSVS
+953 
-963 GQGAVVAPE
+963 
-972 RDKAV
+972 
-977 LPLSVHQFPHSALLE
+977 
-992 GKELRDWRE
+992 
-1001 ETQTGKDW
+1001 
-1009 KERREEKEQK
+1009 
-1019 VTLSSEREA
+1019 
-1028 SKSIGDLEKP
+1028 
-1038 HSDWGPNT
+1038 
-1046 MVALLPSCPR
+1046 
-1056 VSSSPGLPSTMS
+1056 
-1068 HSTDEAQLEWTFDRK
+1068 
-1083 VLLEKPSKSISKVAI
+1083 
-1098 LQASAP
+1098 
-1104 ESLSKDEEEY
+1104 
-1114 ADTKGVTYL
+1114 
-1123 SPSCPRESRI
+1123 
-1133 PGLPST
+1133 
-1139 HMLMADSPR
+1139 
-1148 VVRDPNMVDLLI
+1148 
-1160 TCPRVSNIPGI
+1160 
-1171 PSCQQMKV
+1171 
-1179 EEPKECLWSESKKPL
+1179 
-1194 CQPSC
+1194 
-1199 REKVLVF
+1199 
-1206 DSPGKAYEDKEAR
+1206 
-1219 GHMVAI
+1219 
-1225 VPTCPQESRIPGFPS
+1225 
-1240 TPRPKVNPRVQMP
+1240 
-1253 SMIDILP
+1253 
-1260 TCPKSTH
+1260 
-1267 IPGLPTVMVSNETLS
+1267 
-1282 LKWPSEDI
+1282 
-1290 VFYKPFKGKP
+1290 
-1300 RILHFHDLGKFYH
+1300 
-1313 DMEML
+1313 
-1318 KTMVVLVPTCP
+1318 
-1329 RKARNPGFPSVP
+1329 
-1341 RDPEKLHLS
+1341 
-1350 NAPSMVNILPTCPK
+1350 
-1364 SSGISGLPSRLH
+1364 
-1376 TGSGGWLTCNSLLW
+1376 
-1390 DKPLKRQASG
+1390 
-1400 IHQFS
+1400 
-1405 AGLLPLEKNVNMS
+1405 
-1418 NMRPSCP
+1418 
-1425 KTTRIH
+1425 
-1431 GCPSAPRP
+1431 
-1439 EICRAPII
+1439 
-1447 VNLVP
+1447 
-1452 SCPKVSKIMGFP
+1452 
-1464 SIKALK
+1464 
-1470 AEQDMP
+1470 
-1476 WWYALDK
+1476 
-1483 KLFWAKQIKNTST
+1483 
-1496 LFKPLPSGVTL
+1496 
-1507 SKEGGDIGRSMFKLA
+1507 
-1522 PTCPGQARVPGFPSA
+1522 
-1537 PKPELKR
+1537 
-1544 APSMINCLPSCPKIS
+1544 
-1559 RVPGIPSAKKLVEE
+1559 
-1573 FDIKGWPIREMP
+1573 
-1585 LWIKPFKR
+1585 
-1593 KPCEAISLQPAQYR
+1593 
-1607 PRDDSEREII
+1607 
-1617 KSMPLLVPC
+1617 
-1626 CPRKPSTPG
+1626 
-1635 FPSSPR
+1635 
-1641 PKVDNAPNI
+1641 
-1650 MNLLPSCPKVAR
+1650 
-1662 IPGVPSIQMS
+1662 
-1672 QNECAAM
+1672 
-1679 NWPLGVQ
+1679 
-1686 PFCVKSRKNKSFES
+1686 
-1700 VLVLP
+1700 
-1705 VHYRTIKD
+1705 
-1713 QIIIRGMFYLAPNC
+1713 
-1727 PGKARNSGFP
+1727 
-1737 SAPRPQGF
+1737 
-1745 RAPTMASMIP
+1745 
-1755 SCPKSSRVHGLQSTQ
+1755 
-1770 QSNTGCDAEIK
+1770 
-1781 WHADIK
+1781 
-1787 PLWEKPQDKDKS
+1787 
-1799 CLHILDCP
+1799 
-1807 SQYSSIKDKYFMRTM
+1807 
-1822 VSLVSSCPAN
+1822 
-1832 ASSSGF
+1832 
-1838 PSLQRLESRHLPG
+1838 
-1851 KASILPSHLPG
+1851 
-1862 TDTTKD
+1862 
-1868 KDIALVVDRSPCQNS
+1868 
-1883 LAPKPD
+1883 
-1889 SVNQPPEIS
+1889 
-1898 EVMERLLASTPL
+1898 
-1910 GPSED
+1910 
-1915 HISDY
+1915 
-1920 LSIAS
+1920 
-1925 KSHIEL
+1925 
-1931 PCEKLKTLSQPQDI
+1931 
-1945 SSHKQTYPSEPDHP
+1945 
-1959 PLPAHIT
+1959 
-1966 NDDKEANPVLI
+1966 
-1977 SVPTLMKENTVF
+1977 
-1989 GGKYKRGDE
+1989 
-1998 GTLERGHIQCRMWH
+1998 
-2012 STPDTPL
+2012 
-2019 ILTVRERSGSMTAL
+2019 SGSMTAL

>member
-1 MTSVWKRL
+1 MWPLHPTLCRQSPTPL
-9 QRVGKRASKFQFAAT
+9 PARVHGD
-24 YQELVVECTN
+24 
-34 KWQPDKLRVVW
+34 PRVSP
-45 TRRNRRICTKLHGWQ
+45 LS
-60 PGIKNPYRGM
+60 
-70 VVWQAPE
+70 APLLPRS
-77 NVDITVTLFK
+77 TL
-87 DPNADEFEDKDWT
+87 
-100 FIIENE
+100 
-106 TKGHRK
+106 
-112 VLASVDVNMKRYA
+112 LL
-125 SATPAQYE
+125 
-133 LTLKLKP
+133 LTL
-140 LSVKVVEATLKL
+140 A
-152 TLSCVFLK
+152 
-160 EGKATDEDMQSLA
+160 
-173 SLMSLKQSDIGNLDD
+173 
-188 FSDEEEEKRASTGS
+188 
-202 TTTSPATAPPPPS
+202 
-215 RRVRDT
+215 
-221 GPTHTAPTEME
+221 
-232 WKSAFTVTLP
+232 
-242 NLPQLQSLPPLP
+242 
-254 LSITPSAPPLF
+254 
-265 PPPPP
+265 P
-270 PHLAAPGPVGSAS
+270 PHLERPPCTVTRRSKSFRDSLAEPGSALT
-283 QQARPSHYSFTVPAF
+283 RPTS
-298 VRAHPPALPK
+298 LP
-308 IFQPAAGSAPIYV
+308 S
-321 PRRPQR
+321 
-327 GSGDPSLMDPSPPAG
+327 
-342 TAAAAPIPP
+342 
-351 LPKPRPLS
+351 
-359 FTGPGTPPHP
+359 
-369 SALSSTPPHVASPP
+369 
-383 DAVQTASWQKE
+383 E
-394 WRPPKNTTPLA
+394 
-405 PVPVPYS
+405 
-412 PPVLCPPH
+412 
-420 TATDV
+420 
-425 PEAVPLQ
+425 PEP
-432 AVQGLETLC
+432 
-441 NPLPPPP
+441 
-448 VQTPP
+448 
-453 LPMQAPPLVQSS
+453 
-465 VSVPVHPAAVP
+465 
-476 SANAVQ
+476 
-482 SATVTVQATVHTP
+482 
-495 PPSGEASPVALASGL
+495 
-510 DCLDHSMESDMPPLI
+510 
-525 PHSAQTASPARSSP
+525 
-539 SRKAPRPVRPP
+539 
-550 PPPPDQATPP
+550 
-560 SLAPPNKQS
+560 
-569 RPAGL
+569 
-574 TPPPEYSPP
+574 
-583 SGSFPSPE
+583 
-591 SVNPVLLPPPIPP
+591 
-604 RKGFPL
+604 
-610 PLSSPP
+610 
-616 ASAPGPDPFSG
+616 
-627 SDHPHPPLQTPS
+627 
-639 STPAVSLSDPPVR
+639 
-652 ARVPVSIPAPPVASS
+652 
-667 LSDAPSL
+667 
-674 TPSDSA
+674 
-680 VPASCPS
+680 
-687 SASPPVSPDV
+687 
-697 CVSPVPC
+697 
-704 HPLLPV
+704 
-710 VSDASCAAPDAA
+710 
-722 APAVVSSS
+722 

-863 FGLEVVKAAKGPD
+863 FGLEVVKAAK
-876 SMTSML
+876 
-882 PSSPKK
+882 
-888 SSLSELTYFELP
+888 
-900 KTRSDGPK
+900 
-908 TPPIEASLDPTS
+908 
-920 HPASPV
+920 
-926 SSSSVVVSASPLE
+926 
-939 SKEAPNTSAFVLKP
+939 
-953 AHPSPPRSVS
+953 
-963 GQGAVVAPE
+963 
-972 RDKAV
+972 
-977 LPLSVHQFPHSALLE
+977 
-992 GKELRDWRE
+992 
-1001 ETQTGKDW
+1001 
-1009 KERREEKEQK
+1009 
-1019 VTLSSEREA
+1019 
-1028 SKSIGDLEKP
+1028 
-1038 HSDWGPNT
+1038 GPNT

-1400 IHQFS
+1400 IHHFS

-1425 KTTRIH
+1425 KTTRIP

-1439 EICRAPII
+1439 EICRAPSI

-1476 WWYALDK
+1476 WWYALDN

-1544 APSMINCLPSCPKIS
+1544 APNMINCLPSCPKIS

-1617 KSMPLLVPC
+1617 QSMPLLVPC
-1626 CPRKPSTPG
+1626 CPRKASTPG

-1672 QNECAAM
+1672 QNEYAAM

-1807 SQYSSIKDKYFMRTM
+1807 AQYSSIKDKYFMRTM

-1889 SVNQPPEIS
+1889 SVNQPPKIS

-1998 GTLERGHIQCRMWH
+1998 GTIERGHIQCRMWH

-2192 IMKNMFAIVPSC
+2192 MMKNMFAIVPSC

-2337 IVPGMPS
+2337 I
-2344 QDETDVDQIPD
+2344 
-2355 KTVLWD
+2355 
-2361 KPPQMKSFAIE
+2361 
-2372 LLESGDK
+2372 
-2379 TIGKDM
+2379 
-2385 MALVPSCPEVA
+2385 
-2396 RHPGFPS
+2396 
-2403 APRPQVN
+2403 
-2410 IEPNMANILPCCP
+2410 
-2423 KLSKVP
+2423 VP

-2699 VSSILGMPSSTMLIF
+2699 VSGILGMPSSTMLIF

-2780 EHTSSVLSPS
+2780 EHTSSALSPS

-2810 PEAVSYKQLS
+2810 QEAVSYKQLS

-2934 GEPGSPAKGE
+2934 GKPGSPAKGE

-3058 GAEEAVK
+3058 GAEEAVT

-3168 EDELSKQMFLEQGPG
+3168 EEEQSKQMFLEQGPG

-3206 SQRSPSTDGSKPAA
+3206 SQRSPSTDGS

-3229 AKRND
+3229 TKRKD

-3333 KMPQVPTDER
+3333 KMPQVPTDE
-3343 VPSEKEI
+3343 KEI

-3379 LKTDAMEN
+3379 LKTDALEN

-3475 RNMKLEISESDKSL
+3475 RDMKLEISESDKSL

-3560 TETTSSSNT
+3560 TETTSTSNT

-3619 PAKVSDQKKPDTDIS
+3619 PAEVSDQKKPDTDIS

-3656 NKRRSGSFLDDIP
+3656 IKRRSGSFLDDIP

-3690 MPRVKKQLSGSF
+3690 MPRLKKQLSGSF
-3702 VDVASSHAESQSCAV
+3702 MDVASSHAESQSCAV

-3743 RLSGSF
+3743 
-3749 LDDSSLAAESGV
+3749 
-3761 CGTGVSEGLSGL
+3761 T
-3773 PVPMPRIKKRL
+3773 
-3784 SGSFLDD
+3784 
-3791 VTSPADSQL
+3791 
-3800 SSGEPVVDI
+3800 
-3809 EACKNGMT
+3809 
-3817 EGLASLPVPM
+3817 
-3827 ARMRKRLSET
+3827 
-3837 FLLDD
+3837 
-3842 VSPTT
+3842 
-3847 VPQSSAIKP
+3847 PQWIFP
-3856 AKIEA
+3856 
-3861 SSTLPIPMPRMKKRL
+3861 
-3876 SGAFLDDTSPP
+3876 G
-3887 TEPLTS
+3887 
-3893 AAEMSVDLE
+3893 
-3902 AREKASLPVPM
+3902 
-3913 PRSKKHL
+3913 
-3920 SGSFTD
+3920 
-3926 GSPPSDSPLSSPVG
+3926 
-3940 SYETKD
+3940 
-3946 SFLSKLDQLS
+3946 
-3956 NEGICKDSSSAPVS
+3956 
-3970 VEAFESSD
+3970 
-3978 GREEK
+3978 
-3983 SKPSVTTAASE
+3983 
-3994 GETETAVLLAGDLT
+3994 
-4008 HMDEETTTDA
+4008 
-4018 NAEPAPETTSV
+4018 
-4029 LKLTEGSTDGPVQS
+4029 
-4043 VEMFDH
+4043 
-4049 TNQTE
+4049 
-4054 SSAESDVMEPVEGSE
+4054 
-4069 VAEADSGRA
+4069 
-4078 EQEMPESKESVEVEA
+4078 
-4093 EGDSA
+4093 
-4098 SADESQEGAAEDS
+4098 
-4111 TLPVPRPRMKK
+4111 
-4122 RLSGSEDSPSAGQ
+4122 
-4135 EELSDIPA
+4135 
-4143 VVPRRNKKK
+4143 
-4152 LIADPVDLQGIGP
+4152 
-4165 AEGETD
+4165 
-4171 TVTSQEIPNLVTSS
+4171 
-4185 QSLLQWCQEV
+4185 
-4195 TQDHKGVKITNFSTS
+4195 
-4210 WRNGLAFCAILHH
+4210 
-4223 FHPDK
+4223 
-4228 INYEMLDPYDIK
+4228 
-4240 HNNKKAFDGF
+4240 
-4250 AELGIPRL
+4250 
-4258 MAPSDMVL
+4258 
-4266 LAVPDRLIVMTY
+4266 
-4278 LNQMRTHFMGQE
+4278 
-4290 LSVVQIGRDTS
+4290 
-4301 ESSYAVATAAE
+4301 
-4312 GREHADPEAAAR
+4312 
-4324 YCVEQLQRSGITL
+4324 
-4337 ETSGSRPAS
+4337 
-4346 VERAVSQERDGTNG
+4346 
-4360 DMVPPPRTKRPQSVV
+4360 
-4375 AAGTGS
+4375 
-4381 GLIGPVAPPRSHSTS
+4381 
-4396 SKSGFAHVKDAD
+4396 
-4408 LVRKRRSQLRGE
+4408 
-4420 SMDESELSEAPSRL
+4420 
-4434 EIASSQMSVMRP
+4434 
-4446 DSQNLEPDEG
+4446 
-4456 RMAEEAQD
+4456 
-4464 TSQYVQSEMQAL
+4464 
-4476 EMEQRQIDRRAGY
+4476 
-4489 VEKKLRVL
+4489 
-4497 MESGTD
+4497 
-4503 RIEEEKLI
+4503 
-4511 QEWFMLVNKK
+4511 
-4521 NALIR
+4521 
-4526 RQDQLQLLQEEQDLE
+4526 
-4541 RRFEMLKRELQ
+4541 
-4552 DLMAVEARRCRLWF
+4552 
-4566 ELLKREL
+4566 
-4573 QELIPEQDWQKT
+4573 
-4585 QAHKHSEQLLLQ
+4585 
-4597 ELVSLVNQ
+4597 
-4605 RDELVHDMDAKERGA
+4605 
-4620 LEEDERLERGLERR
+4620 
-4634 RQKYG
+4634 
-4639 SRKEKCSIQ
+4639 

>member
-1 MTSVWKRL
+1 MWPLHPTLCRQSPTPL
-9 QRVGKRASKFQFAAT
+9 PARVHGD
-24 YQELVVECTN
+24 
-34 KWQPDKLRVVW
+34 PRVSP
-45 TRRNRRICTKLHGWQ
+45 LS
-60 PGIKNPYRGM
+60 
-70 VVWQAPE
+70 APLLPRS
-77 NVDITVTLFK
+77 TL
-87 DPNADEFEDKDWT
+87 
-100 FIIENE
+100 
-106 TKGHRK
+106 
-112 VLASVDVNMKRYA
+112 LL
-125 SATPAQYE
+125 
-133 LTLKLKP
+133 LTL
-140 LSVKVVEATLKL
+140 A
-152 TLSCVFLK
+152 
-160 EGKATDEDMQSLA
+160 
-173 SLMSLKQSDIGNLDD
+173 
-188 FSDEEEEKRASTGS
+188 
-202 TTTSPATAPPPPS
+202 
-215 RRVRDT
+215 
-221 GPTHTAPTEME
+221 
-232 WKSAFTVTLP
+232 
-242 NLPQLQSLPPLP
+242 
-254 LSITPSAPPLF
+254 
-265 PPPPP
+265 P
-270 PHLAAPGPVGSAS
+270 PHLERPPCTVTRRSKSFRDSLAEPGSALT
-283 QQARPSHYSFTVPAF
+283 RPTS
-298 VRAHPPALPK
+298 LP
-308 IFQPAAGSAPIYV
+308 S
-321 PRRPQR
+321 
-327 GSGDPSLMDPSPPAG
+327 
-342 TAAAAPIPP
+342 
-351 LPKPRPLS
+351 
-359 FTGPGTPPHP
+359 
-369 SALSSTPPHVASPP
+369 
-383 DAVQTASWQKE
+383 E
-394 WRPPKNTTPLA
+394 
-405 PVPVPYS
+405 
-412 PPVLCPPH
+412 
-420 TATDV
+420 
-425 PEAVPLQ
+425 PEP
-432 AVQGLETLC
+432 
-441 NPLPPPP
+441 
-448 VQTPP
+448 
-453 LPMQAPPLVQSS
+453 
-465 VSVPVHPAAVP
+465 
-476 SANAVQ
+476 
-482 SATVTVQATVHTP
+482 
-495 PPSGEASPVALASGL
+495 
-510 DCLDHSMESDMPPLI
+510 
-525 PHSAQTASPARSSP
+525 
-539 SRKAPRPVRPP
+539 
-550 PPPPDQATPP
+550 
-560 SLAPPNKQS
+560 
-569 RPAGL
+569 
-574 TPPPEYSPP
+574 
-583 SGSFPSPE
+583 
-591 SVNPVLLPPPIPP
+591 
-604 RKGFPL
+604 
-610 PLSSPP
+610 
-616 ASAPGPDPFSG
+616 
-627 SDHPHPPLQTPS
+627 
-639 STPAVSLSDPPVR
+639 
-652 ARVPVSIPAPPVASS
+652 
-667 LSDAPSL
+667 
-674 TPSDSA
+674 
-680 VPASCPS
+680 
-687 SASPPVSPDV
+687 
-697 CVSPVPC
+697 
-704 HPLLPV
+704 
-710 VSDASCAAPDAA
+710 
-722 APAVVSSS
+722 

-882 PSSPKK
+882 PSSSKK

-1019 VTLSSEREA
+1019 VTFSSEREA

-1400 IHQFS
+1400 IHHFS

-1425 KTTRIH
+1425 KTTRIP

-1439 EICRAPII
+1439 EICRAPSI

-1476 WWYALDK
+1476 WWYALDN

-1544 APSMINCLPSCPKIS
+1544 APNMINCLPSCPKIS

-1617 KSMPLLVPC
+1617 QSMPLLVPC
-1626 CPRKPSTPG
+1626 CPRKASTPG

-1672 QNECAAM
+1672 QNEYAAM

-1807 SQYSSIKDKYFMRTM
+1807 AQYSSIKDKYFMRTM

-1889 SVNQPPEIS
+1889 SVNQPPKIS

-1998 GTLERGHIQCRMWH
+1998 GTIERGHIQCRMWH

-2192 IMKNMFAIVPSC
+2192 MMKNMFAIVPSC

-2337 IVPGMPS
+2337 I
-2344 QDETDVDQIPD
+2344 
-2355 KTVLWD
+2355 
-2361 KPPQMKSFAIE
+2361 
-2372 LLESGDK
+2372 
-2379 TIGKDM
+2379 
-2385 MALVPSCPEVA
+2385 
-2396 RHPGFPS
+2396 
-2403 APRPQVN
+2403 
-2410 IEPNMANILPCCP
+2410 
-2423 KLSKVP
+2423 VP

-2699 VSSILGMPSSTMLIF
+2699 VSGILGMPSSTMLIF

-2780 EHTSSVLSPS
+2780 EHTSSALSPS

-2810 PEAVSYKQLS
+2810 QEAVSYKQLS

-2934 GEPGSPAKGE
+2934 GKPGSPAKGE

-2997 IVDVFHKGYETVAAI
+2997 IVDVFHKG
-3012 LHPSSPSPPHP
+3012 
-3023 TDMDNLKHFSSSVDP
+3023 
-3038 GDTDGLI
+3038 
-3045 QSKEEAMGASSYL
+3045 
-3058 GAEEAVK
+3058 
-3065 FPEAAESY
+3065 
-3073 MYHLSEG
+3073 
-3080 RSESAL
+3080 
-3086 EDECWLVEGSGFSVM
+3086 
-3101 KKWPPL
+3101 
-3107 TEHDL
+3107 
-3112 YEINKEEEFS
+3112 
-3122 EVKEVEEKALCVDLL
+3122 
-3137 SQTKE
+3137 
-3142 KTSGQEADSGPSK
+3142 
-3155 VLEQSIPTLPVDT
+3155 
-3168 EDELSKQMFLEQGPG
+3168 
-3183 HLSAKGAI
+3183 
-3191 VPSLLQPTTEETPLV
+3191 
-3206 SQRSPSTDGSKPAA
+3206 
-3220 VVDLVPPRR
+3220 
-3229 AKRND
+3229 
-3234 SLNRE
+3234 
-3239 AVQAVDSD
+3239 
-3247 TGNTE
+3247 
-3252 RVALSSVGK
+3252 
-3261 LTPSQRSKKDKSEGS
+3261 
-3276 QSVETSA
+3276 
-3283 VESVSSMESFEGDR
+3283 
-3297 QQQVTLSLL
+3297 
-3306 EMVDGVSSK
+3306 
-3315 LAVEEKAPQT
+3315 
-3325 LDNKADSS
+3325 
-3333 KMPQVPTDER
+3333 
-3343 VPSEKEI
+3343 
-3350 EQPRTLDVSLPLPQ
+3350 
-3364 TKKQLSAPISDDSVP
+3364 
-3379 LKTDAMEN
+3379 
-3387 KGTSKDID
+3387 
-3395 THSAEHNQT
+3395 
-3404 VPAALPTAEFVPP
+3404 
-3417 PRIKKETP
+3417 
-3425 SPLLTKDNS
+3425 
-3434 TSKAQS
+3434 
-3440 RDRSPAQK
+3440 
-3448 ELVVPMRKRKGR
+3448 
-3460 SQSCKVS
+3460 
-3467 QVSGTETG
+3467 
-3475 RNMKLEISESDKSL
+3475 
-3489 DSEIRSTF
+3489 
-3497 NAQSRGRSPGP
+3497 
-3508 KDLVVPIR
+3508 
-3516 KKKGRS
+3516 
-3522 QSCEVSAVSGTG
+3522 
-3534 SWRETR
+3534 
-3540 LRTQESD
+3540 
-3547 KPPTKENRSSFLL
+3547 
-3560 TETTSSSNT
+3560 
-3569 QSRGRSPGPKDLV
+3569 
-3582 VPIRIKKGRSQSCE
+3582 
-3596 VAAVSGTGSW
+3596 
-3606 RETRLRTQESDKV
+3606 
-3619 PAKVSDQKKPDTDIS
+3619 
-3634 EIISGVKMRKKP
+3634 
-3646 AELPVPMPRV
+3646 
-3656 NKRRSGSFLDDIP
+3656 
-3669 ATDKEA
+3669 
-3675 WGKAITERLTNLPVP
+3675 
-3690 MPRVKKQLSGSF
+3690 
-3702 VDVASSHAESQSCAV
+3702 
-3717 EAAVEMVAKVRE
+3717 
-3729 GLSNLPVPMPRAKK
+3729 
-3743 RLSGSF
+3743 
-3749 LDDSSLAAESGV
+3749 
-3761 CGTGVSEGLSGL
+3761 
-3773 PVPMPRIKKRL
+3773 
-3784 SGSFLDD
+3784 
-3791 VTSPADSQL
+3791 
-3800 SSGEPVVDI
+3800 
-3809 EACKNGMT
+3809 
-3817 EGLASLPVPM
+3817 
-3827 ARMRKRLSET
+3827 
-3837 FLLDD
+3837 
-3842 VSPTT
+3842 
-3847 VPQSSAIKP
+3847 
-3856 AKIEA
+3856 
-3861 SSTLPIPMPRMKKRL
+3861 
-3876 SGAFLDDTSPP
+3876 
-3887 TEPLTS
+3887 
-3893 AAEMSVDLE
+3893 
-3902 AREKASLPVPM
+3902 
-3913 PRSKKHL
+3913 
-3920 SGSFTD
+3920 
-3926 GSPPSDSPLSSPVG
+3926 
-3940 SYETKD
+3940 
-3946 SFLSKLDQLS
+3946 
-3956 NEGICKDSSSAPVS
+3956 
-3970 VEAFESSD
+3970 
-3978 GREEK
+3978 
-3983 SKPSVTTAASE
+3983 
-3994 GETETAVLLAGDLT
+3994 
-4008 HMDEETTTDA
+4008 
-4018 NAEPAPETTSV
+4018 
-4029 LKLTEGSTDGPVQS
+4029 
-4043 VEMFDH
+4043 
-4049 TNQTE
+4049 
-4054 SSAESDVMEPVEGSE
+4054 
-4069 VAEADSGRA
+4069 
-4078 EQEMPESKESVEVEA
+4078 
-4093 EGDSA
+4093 
-4098 SADESQEGAAEDS
+4098 QEGAAEDS

-4122 RLSGSEDSPSAGQ
+4122 RLSGSEDSPSAGH

-4456 RMAEEAQD
+4456 RMAEEEAQD

-4552 DLMAVEARRCRLWF
+4552 DLMAVE
-4566 ELLKREL
+4566 
-4573 QELIPEQDWQKT
+4573 DWQKT

>member
-1 MTSVWKRL
+1 MWPLHPTLCRQSPTPL
-9 QRVGKRASKFQFAAT
+9 PARVHGD
-24 YQELVVECTN
+24 
-34 KWQPDKLRVVW
+34 PRVSP
-45 TRRNRRICTKLHGWQ
+45 LS
-60 PGIKNPYRGM
+60 
-70 VVWQAPE
+70 APLLPRS
-77 NVDITVTLFK
+77 TL
-87 DPNADEFEDKDWT
+87 
-100 FIIENE
+100 
-106 TKGHRK
+106 
-112 VLASVDVNMKRYA
+112 LL
-125 SATPAQYE
+125 
-133 LTLKLKP
+133 LTL
-140 LSVKVVEATLKL
+140 A
-152 TLSCVFLK
+152 
-160 EGKATDEDMQSLA
+160 
-173 SLMSLKQSDIGNLDD
+173 
-188 FSDEEEEKRASTGS
+188 
-202 TTTSPATAPPPPS
+202 
-215 RRVRDT
+215 
-221 GPTHTAPTEME
+221 
-232 WKSAFTVTLP
+232 
-242 NLPQLQSLPPLP
+242 
-254 LSITPSAPPLF
+254 
-265 PPPPP
+265 P
-270 PHLAAPGPVGSAS
+270 PHLERPPCTVTRRSKSFRDSLAEPGSALT
-283 QQARPSHYSFTVPAF
+283 RPTS
-298 VRAHPPALPK
+298 LP
-308 IFQPAAGSAPIYV
+308 S
-321 PRRPQR
+321 
-327 GSGDPSLMDPSPPAG
+327 
-342 TAAAAPIPP
+342 
-351 LPKPRPLS
+351 
-359 FTGPGTPPHP
+359 
-369 SALSSTPPHVASPP
+369 
-383 DAVQTASWQKE
+383 E
-394 WRPPKNTTPLA
+394 
-405 PVPVPYS
+405 
-412 PPVLCPPH
+412 
-420 TATDV
+420 
-425 PEAVPLQ
+425 PEP
-432 AVQGLETLC
+432 
-441 NPLPPPP
+441 
-448 VQTPP
+448 
-453 LPMQAPPLVQSS
+453 
-465 VSVPVHPAAVP
+465 
-476 SANAVQ
+476 
-482 SATVTVQATVHTP
+482 
-495 PPSGEASPVALASGL
+495 
-510 DCLDHSMESDMPPLI
+510 
-525 PHSAQTASPARSSP
+525 
-539 SRKAPRPVRPP
+539 
-550 PPPPDQATPP
+550 
-560 SLAPPNKQS
+560 
-569 RPAGL
+569 
-574 TPPPEYSPP
+574 
-583 SGSFPSPE
+583 
-591 SVNPVLLPPPIPP
+591 
-604 RKGFPL
+604 
-610 PLSSPP
+610 
-616 ASAPGPDPFSG
+616 
-627 SDHPHPPLQTPS
+627 
-639 STPAVSLSDPPVR
+639 
-652 ARVPVSIPAPPVASS
+652 
-667 LSDAPSL
+667 
-674 TPSDSA
+674 
-680 VPASCPS
+680 
-687 SASPPVSPDV
+687 
-697 CVSPVPC
+697 
-704 HPLLPV
+704 
-710 VSDASCAAPDAA
+710 
-722 APAVVSSS
+722 

-882 PSSPKK
+882 PSSSKK

-1019 VTLSSEREA
+1019 VTFSSEREA

-1400 IHQFS
+1400 IHHFS

-1425 KTTRIH
+1425 KTTRIP

-1439 EICRAPII
+1439 EICRAPSI

-1476 WWYALDK
+1476 WWYALDN

-1544 APSMINCLPSCPKIS
+1544 APNMINCLPSCPKIS

-1617 KSMPLLVPC
+1617 QSMPLLVPC
-1626 CPRKPSTPG
+1626 CPRKASTPG

-1672 QNECAAM
+1672 QNEYAAM

-1807 SQYSSIKDKYFMRTM
+1807 AQYSSIKDKYFMRTM

-1889 SVNQPPEIS
+1889 SVNQPPKIS

-1998 GTLERGHIQCRMWH
+1998 GTIERGHIQCRMWH

-2192 IMKNMFAIVPSC
+2192 MMKNMFAIVPSC

-2337 IVPGMPS
+2337 I
-2344 QDETDVDQIPD
+2344 
-2355 KTVLWD
+2355 
-2361 KPPQMKSFAIE
+2361 
-2372 LLESGDK
+2372 
-2379 TIGKDM
+2379 
-2385 MALVPSCPEVA
+2385 
-2396 RHPGFPS
+2396 
-2403 APRPQVN
+2403 
-2410 IEPNMANILPCCP
+2410 
-2423 KLSKVP
+2423 VP

-2699 VSSILGMPSSTMLIF
+2699 VSGILGMPSSTMLIF

-2780 EHTSSVLSPS
+2780 EHTSSALSPS

-2810 PEAVSYKQLS
+2810 QEAVSYKQLS

-2934 GEPGSPAKGE
+2934 G
-2944 CKEDVV
+2944 
-2950 LVDNPSP
+2950 
-2957 SSAHDTA
+2957 
-2964 DLSES
+2964 
-2969 GLVLDWEVL
+2969 
-2978 EAEDS
+2978 
-2983 SVEKEGGS
+2983 
-2991 SGLVKT
+2991 
-2997 IVDVFHKGYETVAAI
+2997 
-3012 LHPSSPSPPHP
+3012 
-3023 TDMDNLKHFSSSVDP
+3023 
-3038 GDTDGLI
+3038 
-3045 QSKEEAMGASSYL
+3045 
-3058 GAEEAVK
+3058 
-3065 FPEAAESY
+3065 
-3073 MYHLSEG
+3073 
-3080 RSESAL
+3080 
-3086 EDECWLVEGSGFSVM
+3086 
-3101 KKWPPL
+3101 
-3107 TEHDL
+3107 
-3112 YEINKEEEFS
+3112 
-3122 EVKEVEEKALCVDLL
+3122 
-3137 SQTKE
+3137 
-3142 KTSGQEADSGPSK
+3142 
-3155 VLEQSIPTLPVDT
+3155 
-3168 EDELSKQMFLEQGPG
+3168 
-3183 HLSAKGAI
+3183 
-3191 VPSLLQPTTEETPLV
+3191 
-3206 SQRSPSTDGSKPAA
+3206 
-3220 VVDLVPPRR
+3220 
-3229 AKRND
+3229 
-3234 SLNRE
+3234 
-3239 AVQAVDSD
+3239 
-3247 TGNTE
+3247 
-3252 RVALSSVGK
+3252 
-3261 LTPSQRSKKDKSEGS
+3261 
-3276 QSVETSA
+3276 
-3283 VESVSSMESFEGDR
+3283 
-3297 QQQVTLSLL
+3297 
-3306 EMVDGVSSK
+3306 
-3315 LAVEEKAPQT
+3315 
-3325 LDNKADSS
+3325 
-3333 KMPQVPTDER
+3333 
-3343 VPSEKEI
+3343 
-3350 EQPRTLDVSLPLPQ
+3350 
-3364 TKKQLSAPISDDSVP
+3364 
-3379 LKTDAMEN
+3379 
-3387 KGTSKDID
+3387 
-3395 THSAEHNQT
+3395 
-3404 VPAALPTAEFVPP
+3404 
-3417 PRIKKETP
+3417 
-3425 SPLLTKDNS
+3425 
-3434 TSKAQS
+3434 
-3440 RDRSPAQK
+3440 
-3448 ELVVPMRKRKGR
+3448 
-3460 SQSCKVS
+3460 
-3467 QVSGTETG
+3467 
-3475 RNMKLEISESDKSL
+3475 
-3489 DSEIRSTF
+3489 
-3497 NAQSRGRSPGP
+3497 
-3508 KDLVVPIR
+3508 
-3516 KKKGRS
+3516 
-3522 QSCEVSAVSGTG
+3522 
-3534 SWRETR
+3534 
-3540 LRTQESD
+3540 
-3547 KPPTKENRSSFLL
+3547 
-3560 TETTSSSNT
+3560 
-3569 QSRGRSPGPKDLV
+3569 
-3582 VPIRIKKGRSQSCE
+3582 
-3596 VAAVSGTGSW
+3596 
-3606 RETRLRTQESDKV
+3606 
-3619 PAKVSDQKKPDTDIS
+3619 
-3634 EIISGVKMRKKP
+3634 
-3646 AELPVPMPRV
+3646 
-3656 NKRRSGSFLDDIP
+3656 
-3669 ATDKEA
+3669 
-3675 WGKAITERLTNLPVP
+3675 
-3690 MPRVKKQLSGSF
+3690 
-3702 VDVASSHAESQSCAV
+3702 
-3717 EAAVEMVAKVRE
+3717 
-3729 GLSNLPVPMPRAKK
+3729 
-3743 RLSGSF
+3743 
-3749 LDDSSLAAESGV
+3749 
-3761 CGTGVSEGLSGL
+3761 
-3773 PVPMPRIKKRL
+3773 
-3784 SGSFLDD
+3784 
-3791 VTSPADSQL
+3791 
-3800 SSGEPVVDI
+3800 
-3809 EACKNGMT
+3809 
-3817 EGLASLPVPM
+3817 
-3827 ARMRKRLSET
+3827 
-3837 FLLDD
+3837 
-3842 VSPTT
+3842 
-3847 VPQSSAIKP
+3847 
-3856 AKIEA
+3856 
-3861 SSTLPIPMPRMKKRL
+3861 
-3876 SGAFLDDTSPP
+3876 
-3887 TEPLTS
+3887 
-3893 AAEMSVDLE
+3893 
-3902 AREKASLPVPM
+3902 
-3913 PRSKKHL
+3913 
-3920 SGSFTD
+3920 
-3926 GSPPSDSPLSSPVG
+3926 
-3940 SYETKD
+3940 
-3946 SFLSKLDQLS
+3946 
-3956 NEGICKDSSSAPVS
+3956 
-3970 VEAFESSD
+3970 
-3978 GREEK
+3978 
-3983 SKPSVTTAASE
+3983 
-3994 GETETAVLLAGDLT
+3994 
-4008 HMDEETTTDA
+4008 
-4018 NAEPAPETTSV
+4018 
-4029 LKLTEGSTDGPVQS
+4029 
-4043 VEMFDH
+4043 
-4049 TNQTE
+4049 
-4054 SSAESDVMEPVEGSE
+4054 
-4069 VAEADSGRA
+4069 
-4078 EQEMPESKESVEVEA
+4078 
-4093 EGDSA
+4093 
-4098 SADESQEGAAEDS
+4098 QEGAAEDS

-4122 RLSGSEDSPSAGQ
+4122 RLSGSEDSPSAGH

-4456 RMAEEAQD
+4456 RMAEEEAQD

-4552 DLMAVEARRCRLWF
+4552 DLMAVE
-4566 ELLKREL
+4566 
-4573 QELIPEQDWQKT
+4573 DWQKT

>member
-188 FSDEEEEKRASTGS
+188 FSDEEEDKRASTGS
-202 TTTSPATAPPPPS
+202 TTTSPAT
-215 RRVRDT
+215 
-221 GPTHTAPTEME
+221 
-232 WKSAFTVTLP
+232 
-242 NLPQLQSLPPLP
+242 
-254 LSITPSAPPLF
+254 
-265 PPPPP
+265 
-270 PHLAAPGPVGSAS
+270 
-283 QQARPSHYSFTVPAF
+283 
-298 VRAHPPALPK
+298 
-308 IFQPAAGSAPIYV
+308 
-321 PRRPQR
+321 
-327 GSGDPSLMDPSPPAG
+327 
-342 TAAAAPIPP
+342 
-351 LPKPRPLS
+351 
-359 FTGPGTPPHP
+359 
-369 SALSSTPPHVASPP
+369 
-383 DAVQTASWQKE
+383 
-394 WRPPKNTTPLA
+394 
-405 PVPVPYS
+405 
-412 PPVLCPPH
+412 
-420 TATDV
+420 
-425 PEAVPLQ
+425 
-432 AVQGLETLC
+432 
-441 NPLPPPP
+441 
-448 VQTPP
+448 
-453 LPMQAPPLVQSS
+453 
-465 VSVPVHPAAVP
+465 
-476 SANAVQ
+476 
-482 SATVTVQATVHTP
+482 
-495 PPSGEASPVALASGL
+495 
-510 DCLDHSMESDMPPLI
+510 
-525 PHSAQTASPARSSP
+525 
-539 SRKAPRPVRPP
+539 
-550 PPPPDQATPP
+550 
-560 SLAPPNKQS
+560 
-569 RPAGL
+569 
-574 TPPPEYSPP
+574 
-583 SGSFPSPE
+583 
-591 SVNPVLLPPPIPP
+591 
-604 RKGFPL
+604 
-610 PLSSPP
+610 
-616 ASAPGPDPFSG
+616 
-627 SDHPHPPLQTPS
+627 
-639 STPAVSLSDPPVR
+639 
-652 ARVPVSIPAPPVASS
+652 
-667 LSDAPSL
+667 
-674 TPSDSA
+674 
-680 VPASCPS
+680 
-687 SASPPVSPDV
+687 
-697 CVSPVPC
+697 
-704 HPLLPV
+704 
-710 VSDASCAAPDAA
+710 
-722 APAVVSSS
+722 
-730 DSIPERPLQTCEWR
+730 
-744 HQVVPT
+744 
-750 VVRPNVRRPQV
+750 
-761 SPAVESPVPM
+761 
-771 PVSSPLCPTPALP
+771 
-784 SPLPSAISSPPP
+784 
-796 QNQVPISLLPGPVSA
+796 
-811 SLSDTQTEYQR
+811 EYQR
-822 QLSTLTEEELSS
+822 QLSTLTEEVLSS
-834 SISPTEEKQMNLG
+834 SISPTEEKQINLG

-888 SSLSELTYFELP
+888 SSLSEFTYFELP
-900 KTRSDGPK
+900 KTQSDGPK

-1068 HSTDEAQLEWTFDRK
+1068 HSTDEAQLGEWTFDRK

-1114 ADTKGVTYL
+1114 ADTRGVTYL

-1171 PSCQQMKV
+1171 PSCQQMKM

-1225 VPTCPQESRIPGFPS
+1225 VPTCPEESRIPGFPS

-1364 SSGISGLPSRLH
+1364 SSGVSGLPSRLH

-1390 DKPLKRQASG
+1390 DKPLKRQSSG
-1400 IHQFS
+1400 IHHFS
-1405 AGLLPLEKNVNMS
+1405 ADLLPLEKNINMS

-1425 KTTRIH
+1425 KTTRIP

-1439 EICRAPII
+1439 EICRAPSI

-1452 SCPKVSKIMGFP
+1452 SCPKVSKMMGFP

-1483 KLFWAKQIKNTST
+1483 KPFWAKQIKNTST

-1507 SKEGGDIGRSMFKLA
+1507 SKEGGYIGRSMFKLA

-1537 PKPELKR
+1537 PKPELER

-1626 CPRKPSTPG
+1626 CPRKASTPG

-1686 PFCVKSRKNKSFES
+1686 PFCVKSLKNKSFES
-1700 VLVLP
+1700 ALVLP

-1787 PLWEKPQDKDKS
+1787 PLWEKPSKDKS

-1807 SQYSSIKDKYFMRTM
+1807 SQYSSIKDKYFMRSM

-2012 STPDTPL
+2012 STPDTPF

-2033 VPACPRTSSI
+2033 VPACPRTSRI

-2134 SCPSVARVIGMPSIR
+2134 SCSSVARVIGMPSIR

-2225 SMKSLFP
+2225 SMKSLFS

-2361 KPPQMKSFAIE
+2361 KPLQMKSFAIE

-2385 MALVPSCPEVA
+2385 VALVPSCPEVA

-2410 IEPNMANILPCCP
+2410 IEPNMTNILPCCP

-2444 KTVLWEK
+2444 KTILWDK

-2468 TIGKDMVSLV
+2468 TIGKDMVALV

-2537 FIWSKPLKDKLVGI
+2537 FIWSKPLKEKLVGI

-2633 FRSPQS
+2633 FRNPQS

-2767 PGLPSLCRPPVVE
+2767 PGLPSLYRPPVVE

-2851 LPSCPRQ
+2851 LPSCPRE

-2872 VDSESLACPEIAP
+2872 VDSESPACPEIAP
-2885 NDQTENIVKVITEQ
+2885 TDQTENIVEVITEQ

-3065 FPEAAESY
+3065 FPEAAELY

-3122 EVKEVEEKALCVDLL
+3122 KAKEVEEKALCVDLL

-3142 KTSGQEADSGPSK
+3142 KTSGLEADSGPSK

-3168 EDELSKQMFLEQGPG
+3168 EEEQSKQMFLEQGPG

-3206 SQRSPSTDGSKPAA
+3206 SQGSPGTDGSKPAA

-3229 AKRND
+3229 TKRKD

-3261 LTPSQRSKKDKSEGS
+3261 LTPSQQSKKDMSEGS

-3325 LDNKADSS
+3325 LDDKADSS
-3333 KMPQVPTDER
+3333 KMPQVPTDES

-3364 TKKQLSAPISDDSVP
+3364 TKKQLSAPFSDDSVP
-3379 LKTDAMEN
+3379 LKTDALVN
-3387 KGTSKDID
+3387 KDTSKDID

-3448 ELVVPMRKRKGR
+3448 ELVVPMRKKKGR

-3475 RNMKLEISESDKSL
+3475 RDMKLEISESDKSL

-3540 LRTQESD
+3540 LRTQESE

-3560 TETTSSSNT
+3560 TETTSTSNT

-3582 VPIRIKKGRSQSCE
+3582 VPIRKKKGRSQSCE
-3596 VAAVSGTGSW
+3596 VAAVRGTGSW

-3619 PAKVSDQKKPDTDIS
+3619 PAEVSDQKKPDTDIS

-3669 ATDKEA
+3669 AADKEA

-3702 VDVASSHAESQSCAV
+3702 MDVASSHAESQSCAV

-3809 EACKNGMT
+3809 EACKKGMI

-3856 AKIEA
+3856 AEIEA
-3861 SSTLPIPMPRMKKRL
+3861 PSILPIPMPRMKKWL
-3876 SGAFLDDTSPP
+3876 SGAFLDDTLPP

-4043 VEMFDH
+4043 VEMFDQ

-4054 SSAESDVMEPVEGSE
+4054 SSAESDVIEPVEGSE

-4171 TVTSQEIPNLVTSS
+4171 KVTSQEIPNLVTSS

-4312 GREHADPEAAAR
+4312 GRERADPEAAAR
-4324 YCVEQLQRSGITL
+4324 YCVEQLQRSGINL
-4337 ETSGSRPAS
+4337 ETSGSRPAP

-4446 DSQNLEPDEG
+4446 DSQNLELDEG
-4456 RMAEEAQD
+4456 RMAEEEAQD

-4552 DLMAVEARRCRLWF
+4552 DLMAVE
-4566 ELLKREL
+4566 
-4573 QELIPEQDWQKT
+4573 DWQKT

>member
-1 MTSVWKRL
+1 MWPLHPTLCRQSPTPL
-9 QRVGKRASKFQFAAT
+9 PARVHGD
-24 YQELVVECTN
+24 
-34 KWQPDKLRVVW
+34 PRVSP
-45 TRRNRRICTKLHGWQ
+45 LS
-60 PGIKNPYRGM
+60 
-70 VVWQAPE
+70 APLLPRS
-77 NVDITVTLFK
+77 TL
-87 DPNADEFEDKDWT
+87 
-100 FIIENE
+100 
-106 TKGHRK
+106 
-112 VLASVDVNMKRYA
+112 LL
-125 SATPAQYE
+125 
-133 LTLKLKP
+133 LTL
-140 LSVKVVEATLKL
+140 A
-152 TLSCVFLK
+152 
-160 EGKATDEDMQSLA
+160 
-173 SLMSLKQSDIGNLDD
+173 
-188 FSDEEEEKRASTGS
+188 
-202 TTTSPATAPPPPS
+202 
-215 RRVRDT
+215 
-221 GPTHTAPTEME
+221 
-232 WKSAFTVTLP
+232 
-242 NLPQLQSLPPLP
+242 
-254 LSITPSAPPLF
+254 
-265 PPPPP
+265 P
-270 PHLAAPGPVGSAS
+270 PHLERPPCTVTRRSKSFRDSLAEPGSALT
-283 QQARPSHYSFTVPAF
+283 RPTS
-298 VRAHPPALPK
+298 LP
-308 IFQPAAGSAPIYV
+308 S
-321 PRRPQR
+321 
-327 GSGDPSLMDPSPPAG
+327 
-342 TAAAAPIPP
+342 
-351 LPKPRPLS
+351 
-359 FTGPGTPPHP
+359 
-369 SALSSTPPHVASPP
+369 
-383 DAVQTASWQKE
+383 E
-394 WRPPKNTTPLA
+394 
-405 PVPVPYS
+405 
-412 PPVLCPPH
+412 
-420 TATDV
+420 
-425 PEAVPLQ
+425 PEP
-432 AVQGLETLC
+432 
-441 NPLPPPP
+441 
-448 VQTPP
+448 
-453 LPMQAPPLVQSS
+453 
-465 VSVPVHPAAVP
+465 
-476 SANAVQ
+476 
-482 SATVTVQATVHTP
+482 
-495 PPSGEASPVALASGL
+495 
-510 DCLDHSMESDMPPLI
+510 
-525 PHSAQTASPARSSP
+525 
-539 SRKAPRPVRPP
+539 
-550 PPPPDQATPP
+550 
-560 SLAPPNKQS
+560 
-569 RPAGL
+569 
-574 TPPPEYSPP
+574 
-583 SGSFPSPE
+583 
-591 SVNPVLLPPPIPP
+591 
-604 RKGFPL
+604 
-610 PLSSPP
+610 
-616 ASAPGPDPFSG
+616 
-627 SDHPHPPLQTPS
+627 
-639 STPAVSLSDPPVR
+639 
-652 ARVPVSIPAPPVASS
+652 
-667 LSDAPSL
+667 
-674 TPSDSA
+674 
-680 VPASCPS
+680 
-687 SASPPVSPDV
+687 
-697 CVSPVPC
+697 
-704 HPLLPV
+704 
-710 VSDASCAAPDAA
+710 
-722 APAVVSSS
+722 

-863 FGLEVVKAAKGPD
+863 FGLEVVKAAKG
-876 SMTSML
+876 
-882 PSSPKK
+882 
-888 SSLSELTYFELP
+888 
-900 KTRSDGPK
+900 
-908 TPPIEASLDPTS
+908 
-920 HPASPV
+920 
-926 SSSSVVVSASPLE
+926 
-939 SKEAPNTSAFVLKP
+939 
-953 AHPSPPRSVS
+953 
-963 GQGAVVAPE
+963 
-972 RDKAV
+972 
-977 LPLSVHQFPHSALLE
+977 
-992 GKELRDWRE
+992 
-1001 ETQTGKDW
+1001 
-1009 KERREEKEQK
+1009 
-1019 VTLSSEREA
+1019 
-1028 SKSIGDLEKP
+1028 
-1038 HSDWGPNT
+1038 
-1046 MVALLPSCPR
+1046 
-1056 VSSSPGLPSTMS
+1056 
-1068 HSTDEAQLEWTFDRK
+1068 
-1083 VLLEKPSKSISKVAI
+1083 
-1098 LQASAP
+1098 
-1104 ESLSKDEEEY
+1104 
-1114 ADTKGVTYL
+1114 
-1123 SPSCPRESRI
+1123 
-1133 PGLPST
+1133 
-1139 HMLMADSPR
+1139 
-1148 VVRDPNMVDLLI
+1148 
-1160 TCPRVSNIPGI
+1160 
-1171 PSCQQMKV
+1171 
-1179 EEPKECLWSESKKPL
+1179 
-1194 CQPSC
+1194 
-1199 REKVLVF
+1199 
-1206 DSPGKAYEDKEAR
+1206 
-1219 GHMVAI
+1219 
-1225 VPTCPQESRIPGFPS
+1225 
-1240 TPRPKVNPRVQMP
+1240 
-1253 SMIDILP
+1253 
-1260 TCPKSTH
+1260 
-1267 IPGLPTVMVSNETLS
+1267 
-1282 LKWPSEDI
+1282 
-1290 VFYKPFKGKP
+1290 
-1300 RILHFHDLGKFYH
+1300 
-1313 DMEML
+1313 
-1318 KTMVVLVPTCP
+1318 
-1329 RKARNPGFPSVP
+1329 
-1341 RDPEKLHLS
+1341 
-1350 NAPSMVNILPTCPK
+1350 
-1364 SSGISGLPSRLH
+1364 
-1376 TGSGGWLTCNSLLW
+1376 
-1390 DKPLKRQASG
+1390 
-1400 IHQFS
+1400 
-1405 AGLLPLEKNVNMS
+1405 
-1418 NMRPSCP
+1418 
-1425 KTTRIH
+1425 
-1431 GCPSAPRP
+1431 
-1439 EICRAPII
+1439 
-1447 VNLVP
+1447 
-1452 SCPKVSKIMGFP
+1452 
-1464 SIKALK
+1464 
-1470 AEQDMP
+1470 
-1476 WWYALDK
+1476 
-1483 KLFWAKQIKNTST
+1483 
-1496 LFKPLPSGVTL
+1496 
-1507 SKEGGDIGRSMFKLA
+1507 
-1522 PTCPGQARVPGFPSA
+1522 
-1537 PKPELKR
+1537 
-1544 APSMINCLPSCPKIS
+1544 
-1559 RVPGIPSAKKLVEE
+1559 
-1573 FDIKGWPIREMP
+1573 
-1585 LWIKPFKR
+1585 
-1593 KPCEAISLQPAQYR
+1593 
-1607 PRDDSEREII
+1607 
-1617 KSMPLLVPC
+1617 
-1626 CPRKPSTPG
+1626 
-1635 FPSSPR
+1635 
-1641 PKVDNAPNI
+1641 
-1650 MNLLPSCPKVAR
+1650 
-1662 IPGVPSIQMS
+1662 
-1672 QNECAAM
+1672 
-1679 NWPLGVQ
+1679 
-1686 PFCVKSRKNKSFES
+1686 
-1700 VLVLP
+1700 
-1705 VHYRTIKD
+1705 
-1713 QIIIRGMFYLAPNC
+1713 
-1727 PGKARNSGFP
+1727 
-1737 SAPRPQGF
+1737 
-1745 RAPTMASMIP
+1745 
-1755 SCPKSSRVHGLQSTQ
+1755 
-1770 QSNTGCDAEIK
+1770 
-1781 WHADIK
+1781 
-1787 PLWEKPQDKDKS
+1787 
-1799 CLHILDCP
+1799 
-1807 SQYSSIKDKYFMRTM
+1807 
-1822 VSLVSSCPAN
+1822 
-1832 ASSSGF
+1832 
-1838 PSLQRLESRHLPG
+1838 
-1851 KASILPSHLPG
+1851 
-1862 TDTTKD
+1862 
-1868 KDIALVVDRSPCQNS
+1868 
-1883 LAPKPD
+1883 
-1889 SVNQPPEIS
+1889 
-1898 EVMERLLASTPL
+1898 
-1910 GPSED
+1910 
-1915 HISDY
+1915 
-1920 LSIAS
+1920 
-1925 KSHIEL
+1925 
-1931 PCEKLKTLSQPQDI
+1931 
-1945 SSHKQTYPSEPDHP
+1945 
-1959 PLPAHIT
+1959 
-1966 NDDKEANPVLI
+1966 
-1977 SVPTLMKENTVF
+1977 
-1989 GGKYKRGDE
+1989 
-1998 GTLERGHIQCRMWH
+1998 
-2012 STPDTPL
+2012 
-2019 ILTVRERSGSMTAL
+2019 SGSMTAL

-2192 IMKNMFAIVPSC
+2192 MMKNMFAIVPSC

-2337 IVPGMPS
+2337 I
-2344 QDETDVDQIPD
+2344 
-2355 KTVLWD
+2355 
-2361 KPPQMKSFAIE
+2361 
-2372 LLESGDK
+2372 
-2379 TIGKDM
+2379 
-2385 MALVPSCPEVA
+2385 
-2396 RHPGFPS
+2396 
-2403 APRPQVN
+2403 
-2410 IEPNMANILPCCP
+2410 
-2423 KLSKVP
+2423 VP

-2699 VSSILGMPSSTMLIF
+2699 VSGILGMPSSTMLIF

-2780 EHTSSVLSPS
+2780 EHTSSALSPS

-2810 PEAVSYKQLS
+2810 QEAVSYKQLS

-2934 GEPGSPAKGE
+2934 GKPGSPAKGE

-3058 GAEEAVK
+3058 GAEEAVT

-3168 EDELSKQMFLEQGPG
+3168 EEEQSKQMFLEQGPG

-3206 SQRSPSTDGSKPAA
+3206 SQRSPSTDGS

-3229 AKRND
+3229 TKRKD

-3333 KMPQVPTDER
+3333 KMPQVPTDE
-3343 VPSEKEI
+3343 KEI

-3379 LKTDAMEN
+3379 LKTDALEN

-3475 RNMKLEISESDKSL
+3475 RDMKLEISESDKSL

-3560 TETTSSSNT
+3560 TETTSTSNT

-3619 PAKVSDQKKPDTDIS
+3619 PAEVSDQKKPDTDIS

-3656 NKRRSGSFLDDIP
+3656 IKRRSGSFLDDIP

-3690 MPRVKKQLSGSF
+3690 MPRLKKQLSGSF
-3702 VDVASSHAESQSCAV
+3702 MDVASSHAESQSCAV

-3743 RLSGSF
+3743 
-3749 LDDSSLAAESGV
+3749 
-3761 CGTGVSEGLSGL
+3761 T
-3773 PVPMPRIKKRL
+3773 
-3784 SGSFLDD
+3784 
-3791 VTSPADSQL
+3791 
-3800 SSGEPVVDI
+3800 
-3809 EACKNGMT
+3809 
-3817 EGLASLPVPM
+3817 
-3827 ARMRKRLSET
+3827 
-3837 FLLDD
+3837 
-3842 VSPTT
+3842 
-3847 VPQSSAIKP
+3847 PQWIFP
-3856 AKIEA
+3856 
-3861 SSTLPIPMPRMKKRL
+3861 
-3876 SGAFLDDTSPP
+3876 G
-3887 TEPLTS
+3887 
-3893 AAEMSVDLE
+3893 
-3902 AREKASLPVPM
+3902 
-3913 PRSKKHL
+3913 
-3920 SGSFTD
+3920 
-3926 GSPPSDSPLSSPVG
+3926 
-3940 SYETKD
+3940 
-3946 SFLSKLDQLS
+3946 
-3956 NEGICKDSSSAPVS
+3956 
-3970 VEAFESSD
+3970 
-3978 GREEK
+3978 
-3983 SKPSVTTAASE
+3983 
-3994 GETETAVLLAGDLT
+3994 
-4008 HMDEETTTDA
+4008 
-4018 NAEPAPETTSV
+4018 
-4029 LKLTEGSTDGPVQS
+4029 
-4043 VEMFDH
+4043 
-4049 TNQTE
+4049 
-4054 SSAESDVMEPVEGSE
+4054 
-4069 VAEADSGRA
+4069 
-4078 EQEMPESKESVEVEA
+4078 
-4093 EGDSA
+4093 
-4098 SADESQEGAAEDS
+4098 
-4111 TLPVPRPRMKK
+4111 
-4122 RLSGSEDSPSAGQ
+4122 
-4135 EELSDIPA
+4135 
-4143 VVPRRNKKK
+4143 
-4152 LIADPVDLQGIGP
+4152 
-4165 AEGETD
+4165 
-4171 TVTSQEIPNLVTSS
+4171 
-4185 QSLLQWCQEV
+4185 
-4195 TQDHKGVKITNFSTS
+4195 
-4210 WRNGLAFCAILHH
+4210 
-4223 FHPDK
+4223 
-4228 INYEMLDPYDIK
+4228 
-4240 HNNKKAFDGF
+4240 
-4250 AELGIPRL
+4250 
-4258 MAPSDMVL
+4258 
-4266 LAVPDRLIVMTY
+4266 
-4278 LNQMRTHFMGQE
+4278 
-4290 LSVVQIGRDTS
+4290 
-4301 ESSYAVATAAE
+4301 
-4312 GREHADPEAAAR
+4312 
-4324 YCVEQLQRSGITL
+4324 
-4337 ETSGSRPAS
+4337 
-4346 VERAVSQERDGTNG
+4346 
-4360 DMVPPPRTKRPQSVV
+4360 
-4375 AAGTGS
+4375 
-4381 GLIGPVAPPRSHSTS
+4381 
-4396 SKSGFAHVKDAD
+4396 
-4408 LVRKRRSQLRGE
+4408 
-4420 SMDESELSEAPSRL
+4420 
-4434 EIASSQMSVMRP
+4434 
-4446 DSQNLEPDEG
+4446 
-4456 RMAEEAQD
+4456 
-4464 TSQYVQSEMQAL
+4464 
-4476 EMEQRQIDRRAGY
+4476 
-4489 VEKKLRVL
+4489 
-4497 MESGTD
+4497 
-4503 RIEEEKLI
+4503 
-4511 QEWFMLVNKK
+4511 
-4521 NALIR
+4521 
-4526 RQDQLQLLQEEQDLE
+4526 
-4541 RRFEMLKRELQ
+4541 
-4552 DLMAVEARRCRLWF
+4552 
-4566 ELLKREL
+4566 
-4573 QELIPEQDWQKT
+4573 
-4585 QAHKHSEQLLLQ
+4585 
-4597 ELVSLVNQ
+4597 
-4605 RDELVHDMDAKERGA
+4605 
-4620 LEEDERLERGLERR
+4620 
-4634 RQKYG
+4634 
-4639 SRKEKCSIQ
+4639 